1 MNQQTIE
8 LAEVDLDDKYTRE
21 RGRVFLTGIQA
32 LVRLV
37 LAQRRRDA
45 AAGHD
50 TAGYVSGYRGSPLG
64 GLDLQLERAKAHLE
78 AHHVVFQPG
87 VNEDVAA
94 TACWGTQQAGL
105 DGEGVYDG
113 VFCLWYGKGPGVDR
127 SGDALRHANLAG
139 TSRLGGVVALLGD
152 DHTCESSTTAH
163 HSEYAM
169 VDASIPVLN
178 PAGVQEIL
186 DFGLYAFAL
195 SRYSGCWAALKCI
208 HDTVE
213 AAASVEIDPER
224 VEIVIPD
231 DPAVPPEGLGIRWPD
246 TPQAQEA
253 RLYERKI
260 EAVKAFCRANRL
272 DRTVWDSDRAWLGVA
287 TTGKSYLDVRQAF
300 EDLGI
305 DAAAARRLG
314 VRLYKVAMPFPLEP
328 EGARRFAAGL
338 DTILVVEEK
347 RALVETQLKDVLY
360 GTPGAPRILGKR
372 DEADRTLFPAAGRL
386 DTNHIAVE
394 IGRRLLARAGDAAG
408 GRWAGTHEGASAGAP
423 EASPDGAHG
432 GASAGAPEASPAVS
446 HDAHFTGTHR
456 AGPAAVATRDSAE
469 AAMRGSA
476 VDEIT
481 GSAGAGAGSW
491 GSVRE
496 TAGETAGGQAGEAV
510 AGSTGGGH
518 EVASIVARVA
528 ARVPELEAIL
538 GRGGAGPAAMVRT
551 PYFCPGCPHN
561 TSTRV
566 PEGSRALAGI
576 GCHYL
581 AQFMDRSTARFTH
594 MGGEGASWIG
604 EARFS
609 KRKHVFQ
616 NIGDGTYFHSG
627 LLSIRAAVA
636 AEVNV
641 TFKILYNDAVAMTG
655 GQPMDGPLTVPIITR
670 QMRAEGARRVVVVT
684 DEPEKYGSRSGLAP
698 GTAVHHRRELDAVQR
713 TLREIAGVTV
723 LVYDQTCAAEKRR
736 RRKRGKY
743 PDPPR
748 RAFINPAVC
757 EGCGDCGVKSN
768 CVAVVPLETEFGRK
782 RAIDQSSCNKDF
794 SCVEGFC
801 PSFVT
806 VHGGR
811 LRKGAGAARDGGA
824 LPSPPAL
831 RALGA
836 SSGRPASPVLG
847 ASSAPSGSPVL
858 PAHRES
864 SGPSGGP
871 ASRALGASSAPS
883 GSPASPAHRASS
895 ESPGRPA
902 SPMFGASSASSGSPM
917 LRTSSGPLAS
927 SALPEPPLPGLD
939 RPYEII
945 VTGVG
950 GTGVITIGALLGMA
964 AHLESK
970 GCSVLDQTGLA
981 QKGGAVVSHV
991 RIAARPDDITTTRI
1005 ANGAA
1010 DLVLGCDVVV
1020 TAGADTRAT
1029 MRTGRTAVVVNTQET
1044 MTGDFTRD
1052 ADLVFPADALM
1063 RGIERAA
1070 GARQVDRVDA
1080 TRIATALTGDA
1091 IATNMFMLGYAWQK
1105 GRIPLSKA
1113 AIERAIE
1120 INAVAVAANLGAFD
1134 WGRRTAAD
1142 PDAVERRVA
1151 PALEVAPPCVGP
1163 DAGPGAGSRAGPDIG
1178 SDAGPGAGSRAGP
1191 ASGRMPDRARGHA
1204 PAPTSGRMPDRVRGH
1219 APAPPSG
1226 RTPTPTPARASKCRR
1241 PAGARP
1247 WNPSSSG
1254 ARRSSWTIRMKRTP
1268 AATAPSSSGCGQPSA
1283 RAPWGCA
1290 GSRRPW
1296 RKATSSCSRTRTSTR
1311 SRACTPRRSSGAG
1324 SRPCSKGTTPWRS
1337 TSPRRCSPGATRPP
1351 ASPAS
1356 HGTAPG

>member
-1 MNQQTIE
+1 MQQPVIE
-8 LAEVDLDDKYTRE
+8 LADVDLDDKYTRPN
-21 RGRVFLTGIQA
+21 GRVFLTGIQA

-37 LAQRRRDA
+37 LTQRRRDL

-64 GLDLQLERAKAHLE
+64 GLDQQLWRAKAHLDR
-78 AHHVVFQPG
+78 HHVVFQPG

-105 DGEGVYDG
+105 DGEGAYDG

-127 SGDALRHANLAG
+127 SGDVLRHANLAG
-139 TSRLGGVVALLGD
+139 TSTLGGAVALLGD
-152 DHTCESSTTAH
+152 DHACESSTTAH

-195 SRYSGCWAALKCI
+195 SRYSGCWTALKCV

-224 VEIVIPD
+224 IEIVLPD
-231 DPAVPPEGLGIRWPD
+231 DPAMPPEGLGIRWPD
-246 TPQAQEA
+246 TPQEQEK
-253 RLYERKI
+253 RLYEHKL
-260 EAVKAFCRANRL
+260 EAVKAFSRANRL

-305 DAAAARRLG
+305 DEAAARRLG

-328 EGARRFAAGL
+328 EGARRFAEGL
-338 DTILVVEEK
+338 DTIVVVEEK
-347 RALVETQLKDVLY
+347 RALIETQLKDVLY
-360 GTPGAPRILGKR
+360 AAPDAPRIVGKR
-372 DEADRTLFPAAGRL
+372 DEDGRPLFPSAGRL

-394 IGRRLLARAGDAAG
+394 IGRRLLARAGDSDGTGDSDAAG
-408 GRWAGTHEGASAGAP
+408 VSVGASALAWNKPVPRPPEVLDGTPAVLD
-423 EASPDGAHG
+423 EASTALDE
-432 GASAGAPEASPAVS
+432 APAALDEASTAL
-446 HDAHFTGTHR
+446 DET
-456 AGPAAVATRDSAE
+456 PAALDAAPAIPRSGIAE
-469 AAMRGSA
+469 RPHQRSPLA
-476 VDEIT
+476 
-481 GSAGAGAGSW
+481 
-491 GSVRE
+491 
-496 TAGETAGGQAGEAV
+496 
-510 AGSTGGGH
+510 
-518 EVASIVARVA
+518 ARVA
-528 ARVPELEAIL
+528 ALEAIL
-538 GRGGAGPAAMVRT
+538 EGGDPDPAPMERT

-581 AQFMDRSTARFTH
+581 AQFMDRSTARYTH

-604 EARFS
+604 ESRFS
-609 KRKHVFQ
+609 KRNHVFQ

-627 LLSIRAAVA
+627 LLSIRAAIA
-636 AEVNV
+636 ADVNV

-655 GQPMDGPLTVPIITR
+655 GQPMDGPLTVPAITR
-670 QMRAEGARRVVVVT
+670 QMEAEGARRIAVVT
-684 DEPEKYGSRSGLAP
+684 DEPEKYGARSSLAR
-698 GTAVHHRRELDAVQR
+698 GTTIYHRRELDAVQR
-713 TLREIAGVTV
+713 AFREIAGVTV
-723 LVYDQTCAAEKRR
+723 IVYDQTCAAEKRR

-768 CVAVVPLETEFGRK
+768 CVAVVPVETEFGRK

-811 LRKGAGAARDGGA
+811 LRKGAGVSREGA
-824 LPSPPAL
+824 PLP
-831 RALGA
+831 
-836 SSGRPASPVLG
+836 
-847 ASSAPSGSPVL
+847 
-858 PAHRES
+858 
-864 SGPSGGP
+864 
-871 ASRALGASSAPS
+871 
-883 GSPASPAHRASS
+883 
-895 ESPGRPA
+895 
-902 SPMFGASSASSGSPM
+902 
-917 LRTSSGPLAS
+917 
-927 SALPEPPLPGLD
+927 ALPEPSLPGLD
-939 RPYEII
+939 RLYEII

-991 RIAARPDDITTTRI
+991 RIAARPGDITTTRI

-1010 DLVLGCDVVV
+1010 DLVLGCDAVV

-1029 MRTGRTAVVVNTQET
+1029 MRAGKTAVVVNTQET
-1044 MTGDFTRD
+1044 MTGDFTRN
-1052 ADLVFPADALM
+1052 ADLIFPAEALM

-1070 GARQVDRVDA
+1070 GARCVERVDA

-1091 IATNMFMLGYAWQK
+1091 IATNLFMLGHAWQK
-1105 GRIPLSKA
+1105 GHIPLSRA

-1120 INAVAVAANLGAFD
+1120 INGVAVEMNLSAFD

-1142 PDAVERRVA
+1142 RGEVERRTAPGVA
-1151 PALEVAPPCVGP
+1151 SGIEVAPP
-1163 DAGPGAGSRAGPDIG
+1163 
-1178 SDAGPGAGSRAGP
+1178 
-1191 ASGRMPDRARGHA
+1191 
-1204 PAPTSGRMPDRVRGH
+1204 PAPESPEAVIDRRAAFLTDYQDAAYADRYRGFVERVR
-1219 APAPPSG
+1219 
-1226 RTPTPTPARASKCRR
+1226 
-1241 PAGARP
+1241 
-1247 WNPSSSG
+1247 
-1254 ARRSSWTIRMKRTP
+1254 
-1268 AATAPSSSGCGQPSA
+1268 TAE
-1283 RAPWGCA
+1283 
-1290 GSRRPW
+1290 
-1296 RKATSSCSRTRTSTR
+1296 R
-1311 SRACTPRRSSGAG
+1311 SRAKGMRGLAEAVARGYFKLLAYKDEYEVARLHCAPEFRRRIEATFEGDWSLEFHLAPPLFARRDPATGEPRKARYGPWMMRAFAVLA
-1324 SRPCSKGTTPWRS
+1324 RFKGLRGTMLDPFGYTRE
-1337 TSPRRCSPGATRPP
+1337 RRRERALIDRYEQAV
-1351 ASPAS
+1351 ASLLGELDHANHALAVEIAS
-1356 HGTAPG
+1356 LPERIRGFGHVKGKSIEEAQHREAELLERFRAAADPSAAA

>member
-1 MNQQTIE
+1 MSQPTTA
-8 LAEVDLDDKYTRE
+8 LATVDLDDKYTRA

-37 LAQRRRDA
+37 LAQRQRDA

-50 TAGYVSGYRGSPLG
+50 TAGYISGYRGSPLG
-64 GLDLQLERAKAHLE
+64 GLDLQLERAKPHLDR
-78 AHHVVFQPG
+78 HHVVFQPG

-94 TACWGTQQAGL
+94 TACWGTQQAEL
-105 DGEGVYDG
+105 DGEGTRDG

-127 SGDALRHANLAG
+127 SGDVLRHANLAG
-139 TSRLGGVVALLGD
+139 TSKLGGVVALLGD

-195 SRYSGCWAALKCI
+195 SRHSGCWVALKCI

-224 VEIVIPD
+224 IEVVIPD
-231 DPAVPPEGLGIRWPD
+231 DPVVPPQGLGIRWPD
-246 TPQAQEA
+246 TPRDQEA
-253 RLYERKI
+253 RLYERKL
-260 EAVKAFCRANRL
+260 EAVKAFGRANRL
-272 DRTVWDSDRAWLGVA
+272 DRMVWDSERAWLGVA

-305 DAAAARRLG
+305 DEGAARRLG
-314 VRLYKVAMPFPLEP
+314 IRLYKVAMPFPLEP
-328 EGARRFAAGL
+328 EGARRFAGGL
-338 DTILVVEEK
+338 ETILVVEEK
-347 RALVETQLKDVLY
+347 RALIETQLKDVLY
-360 GTPGAPRILGKR
+360 ATPDAARILGKR
-372 DEADRTLFPAAGRL
+372 DEADRLLFPAAGRL

-394 IGRRLLARAGDAAG
+394 IGRRLLAREGDSALTDHLATRVAELETILDGGDAG
-408 GRWAGTHEGASAGAP
+408 L
-423 EASPDGAHG
+423 
-432 GASAGAPEASPAVS
+432 
-446 HDAHFTGTHR
+446 
-456 AGPAAVATRDSAE
+456 
-469 AAMRGSA
+469 AAM
-476 VDEIT
+476 I
-481 GSAGAGAGSW
+481 
-491 GSVRE
+491 
-496 TAGETAGGQAGEAV
+496 
-510 AGSTGGGH
+510 
-518 EVASIVARVA
+518 
-528 ARVPELEAIL
+528 
-538 GRGGAGPAAMVRT
+538 RT

-561 TSTRV
+561 SSTRV

-581 AQFMDRSTARFTH
+581 AQFMERSTARFTH

-604 EARFS
+604 EAKFS
-609 KRKHVFQ
+609 KRRHVFQ

-627 LLSIRAAVA
+627 LLSIRAAIA
-636 AEVNV
+636 ADVNI

-655 GQPMDGPLTVPIITR
+655 GQQVDGSLTVPAITR
-670 QMRAEGARRVVVVT
+670 QVQAEGARRIVVVT

-698 GTAVHHRRELDAVQR
+698 GTTVHHRSELDAAQR
-713 TLREIAGVTV
+713 MLRDIAGVTV

-736 RRKRGKY
+736 RRKRGRY

-768 CVAVVPLETEFGRK
+768 CVAVVPFETEFGRK
-782 RAIDQSSCNKDF
+782 RAIDQSACNKDF

-806 VHGGR
+806 VHGGS
-811 LRKGAGAARDGGA
+811 LRRGTGGSRDG
-824 LPSPPAL
+824 
-831 RALGA
+831 
-836 SSGRPASPVLG
+836 
-847 ASSAPSGSPVL
+847 AP
-858 PAHRES
+858 
-864 SGPSGGP
+864 
-871 ASRALGASSAPS
+871 
-883 GSPASPAHRASS
+883 
-895 ESPGRPA
+895 
-902 SPMFGASSASSGSPM
+902 M
-917 LRTSSGPLAS
+917 
-927 SALPEPPLPGLD
+927 PEPPEPALPRLD

-991 RIAARPDDITTTRI
+991 RIAARPDGITTTRI

-1010 DLVLGCDVVV
+1010 HLVLGYDVVV
-1020 TAGADTRAT
+1020 TAGADTRAA

-1080 TRIATALTGDA
+1080 TRIATALVGDA

-1105 GRIPLSKA
+1105 GRIPLSRE
-1113 AIERAIE
+1113 AIRRAIE
-1120 INAVAVAANLGAFD
+1120 INAVAVESNLSAFD

-1142 PDAVERRVA
+1142 RDAVERRAGPGV
-1151 PALEVAPPCVGP
+1151 EVAPPRKRESLESVVERRTAFLVEYQ
-1163 DAGPGAGSRAGPDIG
+1163 DAAY
-1178 SDAGPGAGSRAGP
+1178 
-1191 ASGRMPDRARGHA
+1191 
-1204 PAPTSGRMPDRVRGH
+1204 
-1219 APAPPSG
+1219 
-1226 RTPTPTPARASKCRR
+1226 
-1241 PAGARP
+1241 
-1247 WNPSSSG
+1247 
-1254 ARRSSWTIRMKRTP
+1254 ARRYRDLVERVQ
-1268 AATAPSSSGCGQPSA
+1268 AAE
-1283 RAPWGCA
+1283 
-1290 GSRRPW
+1290 
-1296 RKATSSCSRTRTSTR
+1296 R
-1311 SRACTPRRSSGAG
+1311 SRA
-1324 SRPCSKGTTPWRS
+1324 KGMRGFAEAVA
-1337 TSPRRCSPGATRPP
+1337 RGYFKLLACKDEYEVARLH
-1351 ASPAS
+1351 ASPEFRRRLEATFEGDFRLEFHLAPPLLARRDPNTGEPRKRRYGAWMMRVFGVLAKLRGLRGTMLDPFGYTEERRRERRLIERYEQVVSSCIDGLDHTNHAIAVEIAS
-1356 HGTAPG
+1356 LPDRIRGFGHVKARSIEEAERREAELLARFGAAVDSPDAA

>member
-1 MNQQTIE
+1 MDQPAIE
-8 LAEVDLDDKYTRE
+8 LADVDLDDKYTRE

-37 LAQRRRDA
+37 LTQRRRDL

-64 GLDLQLERAKAHLE
+64 GLDLQLDRAKPHL
-78 AHHVVFQPG
+78 AQHHVVFQPG
-87 VNEDVAA
+87 VNEDIAA
-94 TACWGTQQAGL
+94 AACWGTQQAEL
-105 DGEGVYDG
+105 DGEGAYDG
-113 VFCLWYGKGPGVDR
+113 VFSLWYGKGPGVDR

-139 TSRLGGVVALLGD
+139 TSPLGGVVALLGD

-195 SRYSGCWAALKCI
+195 SRYSGCWTALKCI

-213 AAASVEIDPER
+213 AAASVEIGPER
-224 VEIVIPD
+224 VRIVLPD
-231 DPAVPPEGLGIRWPD
+231 DPAIPPEGLGIRWPD
-246 TPQAQEA
+246 TPQEQEV
-253 RLYERKI
+253 RLYERKL

-272 DRTVWDSDRAWLGVA
+272 DRTVWDSELAWFGVA

-305 DAAAARRLG
+305 DEEAARRLG
-314 VRLYKVAMPFPLEP
+314 IRLYKVAMPFPLEP
-328 EGARRFAAGL
+328 EGARRFAEGL
-338 DTILVVEEK
+338 ETVLAVEEK
-347 RALVETQLKDVLY
+347 RALIETQLKDVLY
-360 GTPGAPRILGKR
+360 AMPGAPRILGKR
-372 DEADRTLFPAAGRL
+372 DEADRALFPAAGRL

-394 IGRRLLARAGDAAG
+394 LGRRLLARG
-408 GRWAGTHEGASAGAP
+408 G
-423 EASPDGAHG
+423 
-432 GASAGAPEASPAVS
+432 
-446 HDAHFTGTHR
+446 
-456 AGPAAVATRDSAE
+456 DSAL
-469 AAMRGSA
+469 AAP
-476 VDEIT
+476 
-481 GSAGAGAGSW
+481 
-491 GSVRE
+491 
-496 TAGETAGGQAGEAV
+496 
-510 AGSTGGGH
+510 
-518 EVASIVARVA
+518 VA
-528 ARVPELEAIL
+528 ARVAELEAIL
-538 GRGGAGPAAMVRT
+538 SGGDPDPAALVRT

-566 PEGSRALAGI
+566 PQGSRALAGI

-581 AQFMDRSTARFTH
+581 AQFMDRSTARYTH

-609 KRKHVFQ
+609 KRGHVFQ

-627 LLSIRAAVA
+627 LLSIRAAIA
-636 AEVNV
+636 AGVNV

-655 GQPMDGPLTVPIITR
+655 GQPMDGPLTVPVVTR
-670 QMRAEGARRVVVVT
+670 QMQAEGARRIVVVT
-684 DEPEKYGSRSGLAP
+684 DEPEKYGARSGLAP

-713 TLREIAGVTV
+713 SLRDIAGVTV

-768 CVAVVPLETEFGRK
+768 CVAVVPLETGFGRK

-806 VHGGR
+806 VHGGT
-811 LRKGAGAARDGGA
+811 LRKGAGVSRDGAA
-824 LPSPPAL
+824 LP
-831 RALGA
+831 
-836 SSGRPASPVLG
+836 
-847 ASSAPSGSPVL
+847 
-858 PAHRES
+858 
-864 SGPSGGP
+864 
-871 ASRALGASSAPS
+871 
-883 GSPASPAHRASS
+883 
-895 ESPGRPA
+895 
-902 SPMFGASSASSGSPM
+902 
-917 LRTSSGPLAS
+917 
-927 SALPEPPLPGLD
+927 ALPEPALPGLD

-991 RIAARPDDITTTRI
+991 RIAARPGDIATTRI
-1005 ANGAA
+1005 AAGAA

-1029 MRTGRTAVVVNTQET
+1029 MRAGKTAVVVNTQET

-1070 GARQVDRVDA
+1070 GPRRVDRVDA

-1091 IATNMFMLGYAWQK
+1091 IATNLFMLGFAWQK
-1105 GRIPLSKA
+1105 GRIPVSRA

-1120 INAVAVAANLGAFD
+1120 INGVAVEMNLSAFD

-1142 PDAVERRVA
+1142 RDAVQRQASPGV
-1151 PALEVAPPCVGP
+1151 EVAPPRERETLESVMERREAFLAHYQ
-1163 DAGPGAGSRAGPDIG
+1163 DAAYAGRYRAFVE
-1178 SDAGPGAGSRAGP
+1178 
-1191 ASGRMPDRARGHA
+1191 
-1204 PAPTSGRMPDRVRGH
+1204 RVQ
-1219 APAPPSG
+1219 
-1226 RTPTPTPARASKCRR
+1226 
-1241 PAGARP
+1241 
-1247 WNPSSSG
+1247 
-1254 ARRSSWTIRMKRTP
+1254 
-1268 AATAPSSSGCGQPSA
+1268 AAE
-1283 RAPWGCA
+1283 
-1290 GSRRPW
+1290 
-1296 RKATSSCSRTRTSTR
+1296 R
-1311 SRACTPRRSSGAG
+1311 SRAKGMRGLAQAVARGYFKLLAYKDEYEVARLHAAPEFRRRLEAVFEGDYTLEFHLAPPLFARRDPATGEPRKARYGSWMMRVFGVLARFKGLRGTVLDPFGYTRERRRERGLIERYERVVSSLIDDLDHANHAIAIEIASLPDRIRGFGHVKARSIEEAE
-1324 SRPCSKGTTPWRS
+1324 RREVELLQRFRAAEE
-1337 TSPRRCSPGATRPP
+1337 SPDA
-1351 ASPAS
+1351 A
-1356 HGTAPG
+1356 

>member
-1 MNQQTIE
+1 MNQPTVP
-8 LAEVDLDDKYTRE
+8 LAAVDLDDKYTRE

-37 LAQRRRDA
+37 LTQRRRDV

-50 TAGYVSGYRGSPLG
+50 TAGYISGYRGSPLG
-64 GLDLQLERAKAHLE
+64 GLDLQLERAKSHLDQ
-78 AHHVVFQPG
+78 HHVVFQPG
-87 VNEDVAA
+87 VNEDIAA
-94 TACWGTQQAGL
+94 AACWGTQQAEL
-105 DGEGVYDG
+105 DGEGAYDG

-186 DFGLYAFAL
+186 DYGLHAFAL

-224 VEIVIPD
+224 VGIVIPD
-231 DPAVPPEGLGIRWPD
+231 GPAVPSEGLGIRWPD
-246 TPQAQEA
+246 TPQEQEK
-253 RLYERKI
+253 RLYERKL
-260 EAVKAFCRANRL
+260 EAVKAYCRANRL
-272 DRTVWDSDRAWLGVA
+272 DRTVWDSDRAWFGVA

-305 DAAAARRLG
+305 DESAARRLG
-314 VRLYKVAMPFPLEP
+314 IRLYKVAMPFPLEP
-328 EGARRFAAGL
+328 DGARRFADGL
-338 DTILVVEEK
+338 DTVLVVEEK
-347 RALVETQLKDVLY
+347 RALIETQLKDVLY
-360 GTPGAPRILGKR
+360 AAPGAPRVLGKR
-372 DEADRTLFPAAGRL
+372 DEADRPLFPAAGRL

-394 IGRRLLARAGDAAG
+394 IGRRLLAREGD
-408 GRWAGTHEGASAGAP
+408 S
-423 EASPDGAHG
+423 D
-432 GASAGAPEASPAVS
+432 
-446 HDAHFTGTHR
+446 
-456 AGPAAVATRDSAE
+456 VADLT
-469 AAMRGSA
+469 
-476 VDEIT
+476 
-481 GSAGAGAGSW
+481 
-491 GSVRE
+491 
-496 TAGETAGGQAGEAV
+496 
-510 AGSTGGGH
+510 
-518 EVASIVARVA
+518 ARVA
-528 ARVPELEAIL
+528 ARVAELEAIL
-538 GRGGAGPAAMVRT
+538 DGGDTDPAALVRT

-581 AQFMDRSTARFTH
+581 AQFMDRSTARYTH

-609 KRKHVFQ
+609 RRGHVFQ

-627 LLSIRAAVA
+627 LLSIRAAIA
-636 AEVNV
+636 AGVNV

-670 QMRAEGARRVVVVT
+670 QMQAEGARRIVVVT

-713 TLREIAGVTV
+713 TLRDVAGVTV

-736 RRKRGKY
+736 RRKRGKF

-811 LRKGAGAARDGGA
+811 LRKGAGVERDGAELPA
-824 LPSPPAL
+824 LPD
-831 RALGA
+831 
-836 SSGRPASPVLG
+836 
-847 ASSAPSGSPVL
+847 PSL
-858 PAHRES
+858 PA
-864 SGPSGGP
+864 
-871 ASRALGASSAPS
+871 
-883 GSPASPAHRASS
+883 
-895 ESPGRPA
+895 
-902 SPMFGASSASSGSPM
+902 
-917 LRTSSGPLAS
+917 
-927 SALPEPPLPGLD
+927 LD

-964 AHLESK
+964 AHLEAK

-1029 MRTGRTAVVVNTQET
+1029 MRPGRTAVVVNTQET
-1044 MTGDFTRD
+1044 MTGDFTRN

-1063 RGIERAA
+1063 HGIERAA
-1070 GARQVDRVDA
+1070 GARRVDRVDA

-1105 GRIPLSKA
+1105 GRIPLSA
-1113 AIERAIE
+1113 PAIERAIE
-1120 INAVAVAANLGAFD
+1120 LNGVAVASNLSAFD

-1142 PDAVERRVA
+1142 RDAVARRAGPGV
-1151 PALEVAPPCVGP
+1151 EVAPPRPPEDLEAIVERRAAFLVDYQDEAFAARYRTLVERVREAERTRAKGMRGLAEAVARGYSRLLAYKDEYEVARLHAAPEFRRRLEATFEGDWTLEFHLAPPLFARRDPATGEPRKSRYGAWMMRVFAVLARLKGLRGTAFDPFGYTRERRAERRLIERYERVVSSLLGGLDHTNHAVAVEIASLPERIRGFGHVKARSIEEVECREAELLERFGAAVEPP
-1163 DAGPGAGSRAGPDIG
+1163 DAA
-1178 SDAGPGAGSRAGP
+1178 
-1191 ASGRMPDRARGHA
+1191 
-1204 PAPTSGRMPDRVRGH
+1204 
-1219 APAPPSG
+1219 
-1226 RTPTPTPARASKCRR
+1226 
-1241 PAGARP
+1241 
-1247 WNPSSSG
+1247 
-1254 ARRSSWTIRMKRTP
+1254 
-1268 AATAPSSSGCGQPSA
+1268 
-1283 RAPWGCA
+1283 
-1290 GSRRPW
+1290 
-1296 RKATSSCSRTRTSTR
+1296 
-1311 SRACTPRRSSGAG
+1311 
-1324 SRPCSKGTTPWRS
+1324 
-1337 TSPRRCSPGATRPP
+1337 
-1351 ASPAS
+1351 
-1356 HGTAPG
+1356 

>member
-1 MNQQTIE
+1 MNQPTVP
-8 LAEVDLDDKYTRE
+8 LAAVDLDDKYTRE

-37 LAQRRRDA
+37 LTQRQRDV

-50 TAGYVSGYRGSPLG
+50 TAGYISGYRGSPLG
-64 GLDLQLERAKAHLE
+64 GLDLQLDRAKAHLE
-78 AHHVVFQPG
+78 QHHVVFQPG
-87 VNEDVAA
+87 VNEDIAA
-94 TACWGTQQAGL
+94 AACWGTQQAEL
-105 DGEGVYDG
+105 DGEGAYDG

-186 DFGLYAFAL
+186 DFGLHAFAL
-195 SRYSGCWAALKCI
+195 SRYSGCWAALKCV

-231 DPAVPPEGLGIRWPD
+231 DPVVPPEGLGIRWPD
-246 TPQAQEA
+246 TPQEQEK
-253 RLYERKI
+253 RLYERKL
-260 EAVKAFCRANRL
+260 EAVRAFCRANRL
-272 DRTVWDSDRAWLGVA
+272 DRTVWHPDRAWFGVA

-305 DAAAARRLG
+305 DEAAARRLG
-314 VRLYKVAMPFPLEP
+314 IRLYKVAMPFPLEP
-328 EGARRFAAGL
+328 EGARRFAEGL
-338 DTILVVEEK
+338 DTVLVVEEK
-347 RALVETQLKDVLY
+347 RALIETQLKDVLY
-360 GTPGAPRILGKR
+360 AAPGAPRILGKR
-372 DEADRTLFPAAGRL
+372 DEADRPLFPAAGRL

-394 IGRRLLARAGDAAG
+394 IGRRLLARRGDPASGDRAGAGDVDSIGAVLGHHADHASAGTSGAGDAGSIGAALG
-408 GRWAGTHEGASAGAP
+408 GSARK
-423 EASPDGAHG
+423 EA
-432 GASAGAPEASPAVS
+432 
-446 HDAHFTGTHR
+446 R
-456 AGPAAVATRDSAE
+456 GPAGEEVA
-469 AAMRGSA
+469 
-476 VDEIT
+476 
-481 GSAGAGAGSW
+481 GSAGEHDA
-491 GSVRE
+491 
-496 TAGETAGGQAGEAV
+496 
-510 AGSTGGGH
+510 
-518 EVASIVARVA
+518 ASDIALVA
-528 ARVPELEAIL
+528 ARVAELQAIL
-538 GRGGAGPAAMVRT
+538 DGGDADPAALVRT

-581 AQFMDRSTARFTH
+581 AQFMDRSTARYTH

-609 KRKHVFQ
+609 RRGHVFQ

-627 LLSIRAAVA
+627 LLSIRAAIA
-636 AEVNV
+636 ADVNV

-670 QMRAEGARRVVVVT
+670 QMQAEGARRIVVVT
-684 DEPEKYGSRSGLAP
+684 DEPGKYGARSGLAP
-698 GTAVHHRRELDAVQR
+698 GTAVHHRRELESVQR
-713 TLREIAGVTV
+713 MLRDVAGVTV

-736 RRKRGKY
+736 RRKRGRF

-811 LRKGAGAARDGGA
+811 LRKGAGVTRDGVE
-824 LPSPPAL
+824 L
-831 RALGA
+831 
-836 SSGRPASPVLG
+836 
-847 ASSAPSGSPVL
+847 
-858 PAHRES
+858 
-864 SGPSGGP
+864 
-871 ASRALGASSAPS
+871 
-883 GSPASPAHRASS
+883 
-895 ESPGRPA
+895 
-902 SPMFGASSASSGSPM
+902 
-917 LRTSSGPLAS
+917 
-927 SALPEPPLPGLD
+927 SALPDPSLPALD

-1010 DLVLGCDVVV
+1010 NLVLGCDVVV

-1029 MRTGRTAVVVNTQET
+1029 MRAGRTSVVVNTQET

-1070 GARQVDRVDA
+1070 GPRQVDRVDA

-1105 GRIPLSKA
+1105 GRIPLSAA
-1113 AIERAIE
+1113 AIRRAIE
-1120 INAVAVAANLGAFD
+1120 LNGVAVELNLGAFD

-1142 PDAVERRVA
+1142 RDAVVRRAGPGVDVAPPRRSEDLEAIVERRAAFLVEYQDTAYASRYRTLVERVREAERTRAKGMRGLAEAVA
-1151 PALEVAPPCVGP
+1151 LGYFKLLAYKDEYEVARLHAAPQFRRRLEAAFEGDWTLEFHLAPPLFARSDPATGEPRKSRYGAWMMRVFEVLPRLKGLRGTAFDPFGYTRERRAERGLIERYEQVVPSLLGGLDHANHAVAVEIASLPERIRGFGHVKARSIEEAERCEAELLERFRAAVESP
-1163 DAGPGAGSRAGPDIG
+1163 DAA
-1178 SDAGPGAGSRAGP
+1178 
-1191 ASGRMPDRARGHA
+1191 
-1204 PAPTSGRMPDRVRGH
+1204 
-1219 APAPPSG
+1219 
-1226 RTPTPTPARASKCRR
+1226 
-1241 PAGARP
+1241 
-1247 WNPSSSG
+1247 
-1254 ARRSSWTIRMKRTP
+1254 
-1268 AATAPSSSGCGQPSA
+1268 
-1283 RAPWGCA
+1283 
-1290 GSRRPW
+1290 
-1296 RKATSSCSRTRTSTR
+1296 
-1311 SRACTPRRSSGAG
+1311 
-1324 SRPCSKGTTPWRS
+1324 
-1337 TSPRRCSPGATRPP
+1337 
-1351 ASPAS
+1351 
-1356 HGTAPG
+1356 

>member
-1 MNQQTIE
+1 MNQPSIP
-8 LAEVDLDDKYTRE
+8 LADVDLDDKYTRE

-37 LAQRRRDA
+37 LTQRRRDL
-45 AAGHD
+45 AAGYD

-64 GLDLQLERAKAHLE
+64 GLDLQLERAKAHL
-78 AHHVVFQPG
+78 AQHHVVFQPG
-87 VNEDVAA
+87 VNEDIAA
-94 TACWGTQQAGL
+94 AACWGTQQAEL
-105 DGEGVYDG
+105 DGEGAYDG

-186 DFGLYAFAL
+186 DFGLHAFAL
-195 SRYSGCWAALKCI
+195 SRYSGCWTALKCV

-224 VEIVIPD
+224 IEIVMPNDSPGDSI
-231 DPAVPPEGLGIRWPD
+231 VPPEGLGIRWPD
-246 TPQAQEA
+246 APQEQEK
-253 RLYERKI
+253 RLYERKLD
-260 EAVKAFCRANRL
+260 AVRAFCRANRL
-272 DRTVWDSDRAWLGVA
+272 DRTVWDSDQAWLGVA

-305 DAAAARRLG
+305 DETAARRLG
-314 VRLYKVAMPFPLEP
+314 IRLYKVAMPFPLEP
-328 EGARRFAAGL
+328 EGARRFAEGL
-338 DTILVVEEK
+338 ESILVVEEK
-347 RALVETQLKDVLY
+347 RALIETQLKDVLY
-360 GTPGAPRILGKR
+360 AAPGAPRILGKR
-372 DEADRTLFPAAGRL
+372 DEDDRLLFPAAGRL

-394 IGRRLLARAGDAAG
+394 IGRRLLARRGESASVDRAGAGDAGSIGAVLG
-408 GRWAGTHEGASAGAP
+408 GSARQ
-423 EASPDGAHG
+423 EI
-432 GASAGAPEASPAVS
+432 
-446 HDAHFTGTHR
+446 R
-456 AGPAAVATRDSAE
+456 GPA
-469 AAMRGSA
+469 
-476 VDEIT
+476 
-481 GSAGAGAGSW
+481 
-491 GSVRE
+491 
-496 TAGETAGGQAGEAV
+496 GEEV
-510 AGSTGGGH
+510 AGSTGSH
-518 EVASIVARVA
+518 DAVSDAALVA
-528 ARVPELEAIL
+528 ARVAELEAIL
-538 GRGGAGPAAMVRT
+538 DGGNTGPAAMVRT

-581 AQFMDRSTARFTH
+581 AQFMDRSTARYTH

-609 KRKHVFQ
+609 RRGHVFQ

-627 LLSIRAAVA
+627 LLSIRAAIA
-636 AEVNV
+636 ADVNV

-670 QMRAEGARRVVVVT
+670 QMQAEGARRIVVVT

-713 TLREIAGVTV
+713 TLRDVAGVTV

-736 RRKRGKY
+736 RRKRGQF

-811 LRKGAGAARDGGA
+811 VRKGAGVSRDGAG
-824 LPSPPAL
+824 
-831 RALGA
+831 
-836 SSGRPASPVLG
+836 
-847 ASSAPSGSPVL
+847 
-858 PAHRES
+858 
-864 SGPSGGP
+864 
-871 ASRALGASSAPS
+871 
-883 GSPASPAHRASS
+883 
-895 ESPGRPA
+895 
-902 SPMFGASSASSGSPM
+902 
-917 LRTSSGPLAS
+917 S
-927 SALPEPPLPGLD
+927 SALPEPSLPALD

-991 RIAARPDDITTTRI
+991 RIAARPGDITTTRI

-1010 DLVLGCDVVV
+1010 NLVLGCDVVV

-1029 MRTGRTAVVVNTQET
+1029 MRAGETAVVVNTQEI

-1063 RGIERAA
+1063 HGIERAA

-1091 IATNMFMLGYAWQK
+1091 IATNLFMLGYAWQK
-1105 GRIPLSKA
+1105 GRIPLSVA
-1113 AIERAIE
+1113 AIRRAIE
-1120 INAVAVAANLGAFD
+1120 MNGVAVAMNLSAFD

-1142 PDAVERRVA
+1142 RDAVVRRVA
-1151 PALEVAPPCVGP
+1151 SGVEVAPPRERESLESMIERRAAFLVDYQ
-1163 DAGPGAGSRAGPDIG
+1163 DAAYA
-1178 SDAGPGAGSRAGP
+1178 
-1191 ASGRMPDRARGHA
+1191 DRYR
-1204 PAPTSGRMPDRVRGH
+1204 TLVERVR
-1219 APAPPSG
+1219 
-1226 RTPTPTPARASKCRR
+1226 
-1241 PAGARP
+1241 
-1247 WNPSSSG
+1247 
-1254 ARRSSWTIRMKRTP
+1254 
-1268 AATAPSSSGCGQPSA
+1268 SA
-1283 RAPWGCA
+1283 E
-1290 GSRRPW
+1290 
-1296 RKATSSCSRTRTSTR
+1296 R
-1311 SRACTPRRSSGAG
+1311 SRAKGMRGLAEAVARGYFKLLAYKDEYEVARLHAAPEFRRRLEAAFEGDWTLEFHLAPPLFARRDPATGEPRKSRYGAWMMRVFG
-1324 SRPCSKGTTPWRS
+1324 LLARLKGLRGTALDPFGYTRE
-1337 TSPRRCSPGATRPP
+1337 RRAERRLIERYEQVVASLVGGLDHTNHAVAVEFASLPERIRGFGHVKAHSIEEAERRE
-1351 ASPAS
+1351 AELLERFRAAVESPA
-1356 HGTAPG
+1356 AA

>member
-1 MNQQTIE
+1 MDQPAIE
-8 LAEVDLDDKYTRE
+8 LADVDLDDKYTRE

-37 LAQRRRDA
+37 LTQRRRDL

-64 GLDLQLERAKAHLE
+64 GLDLQLDRAKPHL
-78 AHHVVFQPG
+78 AQHHVVFQPG
-87 VNEDVAA
+87 VNEDIAA
-94 TACWGTQQAGL
+94 AACWGTQQAEL
-105 DGEGVYDG
+105 DGEGAYDG
-113 VFCLWYGKGPGVDR
+113 VFSLWYGKGPGVDR

-139 TSRLGGVVALLGD
+139 TSPLGGVVALLGD

-213 AAASVEIDPER
+213 AAASVEVDPER
-224 VEIVIPD
+224 IEIVLPD
-231 DPAVPPEGLGIRWPD
+231 DPVVPPEGLGIRWPD
-246 TPQAQEA
+246 TPQEQEV
-253 RLYERKI
+253 RLYERKL

-272 DRTVWDSDRAWLGVA
+272 DRTVWDSQRAWFGVA

-305 DAAAARRLG
+305 DEAAARRLG
-314 VRLYKVAMPFPLEP
+314 IRLYKVAMPFPLEP
-328 EGARRFAAGL
+328 EGARRFAEGL
-338 DTILVVEEK
+338 DAVIVVEEK
-347 RALVETQLKDVLY
+347 RALIETQLKDVLY
-360 GTPGAPRILGKR
+360 AMPGAPRILGKR
-372 DEADRTLFPAAGRL
+372 DEADRALFPAAGRL

-394 IGRRLLARAGDAAG
+394 LGRRLLARG
-408 GRWAGTHEGASAGAP
+408 G
-423 EASPDGAHG
+423 
-432 GASAGAPEASPAVS
+432 
-446 HDAHFTGTHR
+446 
-456 AGPAAVATRDSAE
+456 DSAL
-469 AAMRGSA
+469 AAP
-476 VDEIT
+476 
-481 GSAGAGAGSW
+481 
-491 GSVRE
+491 
-496 TAGETAGGQAGEAV
+496 
-510 AGSTGGGH
+510 
-518 EVASIVARVA
+518 VA
-528 ARVPELEAIL
+528 ARVAELEAIL
-538 GRGGAGPAAMVRT
+538 SGGDPDPAALVRT

-581 AQFMDRSTARFTH
+581 AQFMDRSTARYTH

-609 KRKHVFQ
+609 KRGHVFQ

-627 LLSIRAAVA
+627 LLSIRAAIA
-636 AEVNV
+636 AGVNV

-655 GQPMDGPLTVPIITR
+655 GQPMDGPLTVPVVTR
-670 QMRAEGARRVVVVT
+670 QMQAEGARRIVVVT
-684 DEPEKYGSRSGLAP
+684 DEPEKYGARSGLAP

-713 TLREIAGVTV
+713 SLRDIAGVTV

-768 CVAVVPLETEFGRK
+768 CVAVVPLETGFGRK

-806 VHGGR
+806 VHGGT
-811 LRKGAGAARDGGA
+811 LRKGAGVSRDGAA
-824 LPSPPAL
+824 LP
-831 RALGA
+831 
-836 SSGRPASPVLG
+836 
-847 ASSAPSGSPVL
+847 
-858 PAHRES
+858 
-864 SGPSGGP
+864 
-871 ASRALGASSAPS
+871 
-883 GSPASPAHRASS
+883 
-895 ESPGRPA
+895 
-902 SPMFGASSASSGSPM
+902 
-917 LRTSSGPLAS
+917 
-927 SALPEPPLPGLD
+927 ALPEPALPGLD

-991 RIAARPDDITTTRI
+991 RIAARPGDITTTRI
-1005 ANGAA
+1005 AAGAA

-1029 MRTGRTAVVVNTQET
+1029 MRAGKTAVVVNTQQT

-1070 GARQVDRVDA
+1070 GPRRVDRVDA

-1091 IATNMFMLGYAWQK
+1091 IATNLFMLGFAWQK
-1105 GRIPLSKA
+1105 GRIPVSRA

-1120 INAVAVAANLGAFD
+1120 INGVAVTANLSAFD

-1142 PDAVERRVA
+1142 RDAVERQASFGV
-1151 PALEVAPPCVGP
+1151 EVAPPRERETLESVMERREAFLAEYQ
-1163 DAGPGAGSRAGPDIG
+1163 DAAYAGRYRAFVE
-1178 SDAGPGAGSRAGP
+1178 
-1191 ASGRMPDRARGHA
+1191 
-1204 PAPTSGRMPDRVRGH
+1204 RVQ
-1219 APAPPSG
+1219 
-1226 RTPTPTPARASKCRR
+1226 
-1241 PAGARP
+1241 
-1247 WNPSSSG
+1247 
-1254 ARRSSWTIRMKRTP
+1254 
-1268 AATAPSSSGCGQPSA
+1268 AAE
-1283 RAPWGCA
+1283 
-1290 GSRRPW
+1290 
-1296 RKATSSCSRTRTSTR
+1296 R
-1311 SRACTPRRSSGAG
+1311 SRAKGMRGLAQAVARGYFKLLAYKDEYEVARLHAAPEFRRRLEATFEGDYALEFHLAPPLLARRDPTTGEPRKARYGSWMMRVFGVLARLKGLRGTVLDPFGYTRERRRERGLIERYERVVSSLVDDLDHANHAMAIEIASLPDRIRGFGHVKGRSIKEAERREAELLARFRAG
-1324 SRPCSKGTTPWRS
+1324 VE
-1337 TSPRRCSPGATRPP
+1337 SPDA
-1351 ASPAS
+1351 A
-1356 HGTAPG
+1356 

>member
-1 MNQQTIE
+1 MDRPAVE
-8 LAEVDLDDKYTRE
+8 LADIDLDDKYTRT

-37 LAQRRRDA
+37 LTQRQRDL

-64 GLDLQLERAKAHLE
+64 GLDLQIERAKSHLDR
-78 AHHVVFQPG
+78 HHVVFQPG
-87 VNEDVAA
+87 VNEDIAA

-105 DGEGVYDG
+105 DGEGACDG

-127 SGDALRHANLAG
+127 SGDVLRHANLAG

-152 DHTCESSTTAH
+152 DHACESSTTAH

-195 SRYSGCWAALKCI
+195 SRYSGCWTALKCV

-224 VEIVIPD
+224 IGIVVPD

-246 TPQAQEA
+246 TPREQEV
-253 RLYERKI
+253 RLYERKL

-305 DAAAARRLG
+305 DEAAARRLG
-314 VRLYKVAMPFPLEP
+314 IRLYKVAMPFPLEP

-338 DTILVVEEK
+338 ETIVVVEEK

-360 GTPGAPRILGKR
+360 AAPGAPRILGKR
-372 DEADRTLFPAAGRL
+372 DEADRPLFPAAGRL

-394 IGRRLLARAGDAAG
+394 IGRRLLARADDPASGGRAGAHEAGSVAVAPGGPAGAEAG
-408 GRWAGTHEGASAGAP
+408 GPDREGVAGSAGVDDVASAVAAP
-423 EASPDGAHG
+423 GD
-432 GASAGAPEASPAVS
+432 PAV
-446 HDAHFTGTHR
+446 
-456 AGPAAVATRDSAE
+456 AE
-469 AAMRGSA
+469 AGGPDREEVTGSA
-476 VDEIT
+476 VADD
-481 GSAGAGAGSW
+481 
-491 GSVRE
+491 
-496 TAGETAGGQAGEAV
+496 
-510 AGSTGGGH
+510 
-518 EVASIVARVA
+518 VASDMASDVARVS
-528 ARVPELEAIL
+528 ARVAELEAIP
-538 GRGGAGPAAMVRT
+538 GGGDSEPAPMERT

-566 PEGSRALAGI
+566 PDGSRALAGI

-581 AQFMDRSTARFTH
+581 AQFMDRSTSRFTQ

-604 EARFS
+604 ESRFS
-609 KRKHVFQ
+609 KRTHVFQ

-627 LLSIRAAVA
+627 LLSIRAAIA
-636 AEVNV
+636 AGVNV

-655 GQPMDGPLTVPIITR
+655 GQPVDGPLTVPVITR
-670 QMRAEGARRVVVVT
+670 QMQAEGARRIVVVT
-684 DEPEKYGSRSGLAP
+684 DEPEKYGSRSDLAP
-698 GTAVHHRRELDAVQR
+698 GVTVHHRRELDAVQR
-713 TLREIAGVTV
+713 TLREIAGVTI

-748 RAFINPAVC
+748 RVFINPAVC

-768 CVAVVPLETEFGRK
+768 CVAVVPVETEFGRK

-811 LRKGAGAARDGGA
+811 LRKGAGVSRDGAA
-824 LPSPPAL
+824 LPAL
-831 RALGA
+831 PDL
-836 SSGRPASPVLG
+836 
-847 ASSAPSGSPVL
+847 PVL
-858 PAHRES
+858 PE
-864 SGPSGGP
+864 PS
-871 ASRALGASSAPS
+871 
-883 GSPASPAHRASS
+883 
-895 ESPGRPA
+895 
-902 SPMFGASSASSGSPM
+902 
-917 LRTSSGPLAS
+917 
-927 SALPEPPLPGLD
+927 LPDLE

-991 RIAARPDDITTTRI
+991 RIAARPGDITTTRI
-1005 ANGAA
+1005 AGGAA
-1010 DLVLGCDVVV
+1010 DLVLGCDAVV

-1029 MRTGRTAVVVNTQET
+1029 MRVGKTAVVVNTHQT

-1052 ADLVFPADALM
+1052 ADLVFPAEALM

-1091 IATNMFMLGYAWQK
+1091 IATNLFMLGFAWQK
-1105 GRIPLSKA
+1105 GRIPLSRA

-1120 INAVAVAANLGAFD
+1120 INGVAVEMNLSAFD
-1134 WGRRTAAD
+1134 QGRRTAAD
-1142 PDAVERRVA
+1142 RDAMERRAA
-1151 PALEVAPPCVGP
+1151 PDTAASRTASGIASDTASGIASGTASGIASDTASGIASGIASDTASGIASGTASGIASGTASGIASGTASGIASGAASGIASGIASDIASGIEVAPPRGRETLESLV
-1163 DAGPGAGSRAGPDIG
+1163 DHRSAFLADYRNAAYADRYRAFVERVREAERSRAKGMRG
-1178 SDAGPGAGSRAGP
+1178 LAEAV
-1191 ASGRMPDRARGHA
+1191 ARGYFKLLAYKDEYEVARLFAAPEFRRRLEATFEGDYTLEFHLAPPLFARRDPVTGEPRKSRYGPWMMRVFGMLARLKGLRGTVLDPFGYTQERRGERRLIERYEQTVASLIGGLDHTNHA
-1204 PAPTSGRMPDRVRGH
+1204 LAVEIASLPERVRGFGH
-1219 APAPPSG
+1219 VKARSIEEAERREAELLQRF
-1226 RTPTPTPARASKCRR
+1226 RTAVESPD
-1241 PAGARP
+1241 
-1247 WNPSSSG
+1247 
-1254 ARRSSWTIRMKRTP
+1254 
-1268 AATAPSSSGCGQPSA
+1268 AA
-1283 RAPWGCA
+1283 
-1290 GSRRPW
+1290 
-1296 RKATSSCSRTRTSTR
+1296 
-1311 SRACTPRRSSGAG
+1311 
-1324 SRPCSKGTTPWRS
+1324 
-1337 TSPRRCSPGATRPP
+1337 
-1351 ASPAS
+1351 
-1356 HGTAPG
+1356 

>member
-1 MNQQTIE
+1 MDRPTTE
-8 LAEVDLDDKYTRE
+8 LADVDLDDKYTRE

-37 LAQRRRDA
+37 LTQRRRDL

-64 GLDLQLERAKAHLE
+64 GLDLQLDRARSHL
-78 AHHVVFQPG
+78 ARHHVVFQPG
-87 VNEDVAA
+87 VNEDIAA
-94 TACWGTQQAGL
+94 AACWGTQQAEL
-105 DGEGVYDG
+105 DGEGAYDG

-213 AAASVEIDPER
+213 AAASVAIDPER
-224 VEIVIPD
+224 VGIVLPD
-231 DPAVPPEGLGIRWPD
+231 VPVVPPEGLGIRWPD
-246 TPQAQEA
+246 TPQEQEV
-253 RLYERKI
+253 RLYERKL

-305 DAAAARRLG
+305 DEAAARRLG
-314 VRLYKVAMPFPLEP
+314 IRLYKVAMPFPLEP
-328 EGARRFAAGL
+328 EGARRFAEGL
-338 DTILVVEEK
+338 DAVIVVEEK
-347 RALVETQLKDVLY
+347 RALIETQLKDVLY
-360 GTPGAPRILGKR
+360 AMPDAPRILGKR
-372 DEADRTLFPAAGRL
+372 DEADRLLFPAAGRL

-394 IGRRLLARAGDAAG
+394 IGRRLLARRGD
-408 GRWAGTHEGASAGAP
+408 SALT
-423 EASPDGAHG
+423 DHL
-432 GASAGAPEASPAVS
+432 
-446 HDAHFTGTHR
+446 
-456 AGPAAVATRDSAE
+456 ATR
-469 AAMRGSA
+469 
-476 VDEIT
+476 
-481 GSAGAGAGSW
+481 
-491 GSVRE
+491 
-496 TAGETAGGQAGEAV
+496 V
-510 AGSTGGGH
+510 ADLDTILGGGD
-518 EVASIVARVA
+518 
-528 ARVPELEAIL
+528 PD
-538 GRGGAGPAAMVRT
+538 PAAMIRT

-561 TSTRV
+561 SSTRV

-581 AQFMDRSTARFTH
+581 AQFMDRSTARYTH
-594 MGGEGASWIG
+594 MGGEGSSWIG
-604 EARFS
+604 EAKFS
-609 KRKHVFQ
+609 KRGHVFQ

-627 LLSIRAAVA
+627 LLSIRAAIA
-636 AEVNV
+636 ADVNV

-655 GQPMDGPLTVPIITR
+655 GQPMDGPLTVPVVTR
-670 QMRAEGARRVVVVT
+670 QMQAEGARRIVVVT
-684 DEPEKYGSRSGLAP
+684 DEPEKFGARSGLAP

-713 TLREIAGVTV
+713 SLRDIAGVTV

-768 CVAVVPLETEFGRK
+768 CVAVVPLETELGRK

-806 VHGGR
+806 VHGGT
-811 LRKGAGAARDGGA
+811 LRKSAGVSRDGAA
-824 LPSPPAL
+824 LP
-831 RALGA
+831 
-836 SSGRPASPVLG
+836 
-847 ASSAPSGSPVL
+847 
-858 PAHRES
+858 
-864 SGPSGGP
+864 
-871 ASRALGASSAPS
+871 
-883 GSPASPAHRASS
+883 
-895 ESPGRPA
+895 
-902 SPMFGASSASSGSPM
+902 
-917 LRTSSGPLAS
+917 
-927 SALPEPPLPGLD
+927 ALPEPSLPELD

-991 RIAARPDDITTTRI
+991 RIAARPGDITTTRI
-1005 ANGAA
+1005 AAGAA

-1029 MRTGRTAVVVNTQET
+1029 MRAGRTLVVVNTQET

-1070 GARQVDRVDA
+1070 GARHVDRVDA

-1105 GRIPLSKA
+1105 GRIPLSGE
-1113 AIERAIE
+1113 AIQRAIE
-1120 INAVAVAANLGAFD
+1120 INGVAVAANLAAFD

-1142 PDAVERRVA
+1142 RESVVRRVA
-1151 PALEVAPPCVGP
+1151 PGVEVAPPRERESLESVVERRAEFLVEYQDAAYAGRYRAFVERVAAAERARAKGMRGLAAAVARVYFKLLAYKDEYEVARLHAAPEFRRRLEATFEGDYRLEFHLAPPLLARRDPATGEPRKSRYGPWMMRAFEVLARFKGLRGTMLDPFGYTRERRRERGLIERYERVVSSLIDDLDHANHAIAIEIASLPDRIRGFGHVKARSIEEAVRREGELLERFRAAVEAP
-1163 DAGPGAGSRAGPDIG
+1163 DAA
-1178 SDAGPGAGSRAGP
+1178 
-1191 ASGRMPDRARGHA
+1191 
-1204 PAPTSGRMPDRVRGH
+1204 
-1219 APAPPSG
+1219 
-1226 RTPTPTPARASKCRR
+1226 
-1241 PAGARP
+1241 
-1247 WNPSSSG
+1247 
-1254 ARRSSWTIRMKRTP
+1254 
-1268 AATAPSSSGCGQPSA
+1268 
-1283 RAPWGCA
+1283 
-1290 GSRRPW
+1290 
-1296 RKATSSCSRTRTSTR
+1296 
-1311 SRACTPRRSSGAG
+1311 
-1324 SRPCSKGTTPWRS
+1324 
-1337 TSPRRCSPGATRPP
+1337 
-1351 ASPAS
+1351 
-1356 HGTAPG
+1356 

>member
-1 MNQQTIE
+1 MSQPAVE
-8 LAEVDLDDKYTRE
+8 LATVDLDDKYTRE
-21 RGRVFLTGIQA
+21 HGRVFLTGIQA

-37 LAQRRRDA
+37 LTQRRRDL

-50 TAGYVSGYRGSPLG
+50 TAGYISGYRGSPLG
-64 GLDLQLERAKAHLE
+64 GLDLQLDRAKTHLE
-78 AHHVVFQPG
+78 QHHVVFQPG
-87 VNEDVAA
+87 VNEDIAA
-94 TACWGTQQAGL
+94 AACWGTQQAEL
-105 DGEGVYDG
+105 DGEGAYDG

-186 DFGLYAFAL
+186 DYGLHAFAL

-224 VEIVIPD
+224 VGIVIPD
-231 DPAVPPEGLGIRWPD
+231 DPVLPTEGLGIRWPD
-246 TPQAQEA
+246 TPQEQEK
-253 RLYERKI
+253 RLYERKL
-260 EAVKAFCRANRL
+260 EAVRAFCRANRL
-272 DRTVWDSDRAWLGVA
+272 DRTVWDADRAWFGIA

-305 DAAAARRLG
+305 DEAAARRLG
-314 VRLYKVAMPFPLEP
+314 IRLYKVAMPFPLEP
-328 EGARRFAAGL
+328 EGARRFAEGL
-338 DTILVVEEK
+338 DTVLVVEEK
-347 RALVETQLKDVLY
+347 RALIETQLKDVLY
-360 GTPGAPRILGKR
+360 AAPGAPRIHGKR
-372 DEADRTLFPAAGRL
+372 DEDDRPLFPAAGRL

-394 IGRRLLARAGDAAG
+394 IGRRLLARGVDSASGDRIGAGDADSI
-408 GRWAGTHEGASAGAP
+408 GAVLG
-423 EASPDGAHG
+423 
-432 GASAGAPEASPAVS
+432 
-446 HDAHFTGTHR
+446 
-456 AGPAAVATRDSAE
+456 
-469 AAMRGSA
+469 GSA
-476 VDEIT
+476 REEIRGPT
-481 GSAGAGAGSW
+481 GEEVAGSAGEHDA
-491 GSVRE
+491 
-496 TAGETAGGQAGEAV
+496 
-510 AGSTGGGH
+510 
-518 EVASIVARVA
+518 ASDIALVA
-528 ARVPELEAIL
+528 ARVAELQAIL
-538 GRGGAGPAAMVRT
+538 DGGDAEPAALVRT

-581 AQFMDRSTARFTH
+581 AQFMDRSTARYTH

-609 KRKHVFQ
+609 KREHVFQ

-627 LLSIRAAVA
+627 LLSIRAAIA
-636 AEVNV
+636 AGVSV

-670 QMRAEGARRVVVVT
+670 QMQAEGAHRIVVVT

-698 GTAVHHRRELDAVQR
+698 GTTVHHRRELDVVQR
-713 TLREIAGVTV
+713 MLRDVAGVTV

-736 RRKRGKY
+736 RRKRGRF

-811 LRKGAGAARDGGA
+811 LRKGAGVARDGA
-824 LPSPPAL
+824 EL
-831 RALGA
+831 
-836 SSGRPASPVLG
+836 
-847 ASSAPSGSPVL
+847 
-858 PAHRES
+858 
-864 SGPSGGP
+864 
-871 ASRALGASSAPS
+871 
-883 GSPASPAHRASS
+883 S
-895 ESPGRPA
+895 E
-902 SPMFGASSASSGSPM
+902 
-917 LRTSSGPLAS
+917 
-927 SALPEPPLPGLD
+927 LPEPPLAPLE

-1029 MRTGRTAVVVNTQET
+1029 MRAGRTAVVVNTQET

-1080 TRIATALTGDA
+1080 TRIAAALTGDA

-1105 GRIPLSKA
+1105 GRIPLSA
-1113 AIERAIE
+1113 AAVRRAIE
-1120 INAVAVAANLGAFD
+1120 LNGVAVELNLGAFD

-1142 PDAVERRVA
+1142 RDAVVRRAGPGVDVAPPRRSEGLEAIVERRAAFLVEYQDAAYARRYRALVERVREAERTRVKGMRGLAEAVA
-1151 PALEVAPPCVGP
+1151 LGYFKLLAYKDEYEVARLHAAPEFRRRLEATFEGDWTLEFHLAPPLFARRDPATGEP
-1163 DAGPGAGSRAGPDIG
+1163 RKSRYGAWMMRVLGVLARLKGLRGTALDPFGYTRERRAERSLIERYEQVVSSLLGGLDHANHAVAVEI
-1178 SDAGPGAGSRAGP
+1178 
-1191 ASGRMPDRARGHA
+1191 ASLPE
-1204 PAPTSGRMPDRVRGH
+1204 RVRGFGH
-1219 APAPPSG
+1219 VKARSIEEAERREAELLERFRAAVEPPD
-1226 RTPTPTPARASKCRR
+1226 
-1241 PAGARP
+1241 
-1247 WNPSSSG
+1247 
-1254 ARRSSWTIRMKRTP
+1254 
-1268 AATAPSSSGCGQPSA
+1268 AA
-1283 RAPWGCA
+1283 
-1290 GSRRPW
+1290 
-1296 RKATSSCSRTRTSTR
+1296 
-1311 SRACTPRRSSGAG
+1311 
-1324 SRPCSKGTTPWRS
+1324 
-1337 TSPRRCSPGATRPP
+1337 
-1351 ASPAS
+1351 
-1356 HGTAPG
+1356 

>member
-1 MNQQTIE
+1 MSGERVVDRPAVE
-8 LAEVDLDDKYTRE
+8 LADIDLDDKYTRT

-37 LAQRRRDA
+37 LTQRQRDL
-45 AAGHD
+45 AAGHN

-64 GLDLQLERAKAHLE
+64 GLDLQLDHAKAHLDR
-78 AHHVVFQPG
+78 HHVVFQPG
-87 VNEDVAA
+87 VNEDIAA

-105 DGEGVYDG
+105 DGEGACDG

-127 SGDALRHANLAG
+127 SGDVLRHANLAG

-152 DHTCESSTTAH
+152 DHACESSTTAH

-195 SRYSGCWAALKCI
+195 SRYSGCWTALKCV

-224 VEIVIPD
+224 IGIVVPD
-231 DPAVPPEGLGIRWPD
+231 DPVVPPEGLGIRWPD
-246 TPQAQEA
+246 TPREQEV

-272 DRTVWDSDRAWLGVA
+272 DRTAWDSDRAWLGVA

-305 DAAAARRLG
+305 DRVAAHRLG
-314 VRLYKVAMPFPLEP
+314 IRLYKVAMPFPLEP
-328 EGARRFAAGL
+328 EGARRFAEGL
-338 DTILVVEEK
+338 ETILVVEEK
-347 RALVETQLKDVLY
+347 RALIETQLKDVMY
-360 GTPGAPRILGKR
+360 AAPDAPRILGKR
-372 DEADRTLFPAAGRL
+372 DEGDRPLFPAAGRL
-386 DTNHIAVE
+386 DGNRIAVE
-394 IGRRLLARAGDAAG
+394 IGRRLLERTGDAAL
-408 GRWAGTHEGASAGAP
+408 A
-423 EASPDGAHG
+423 
-432 GASAGAPEASPAVS
+432 
-446 HDAHFTGTHR
+446 
-456 AGPAAVATRDSAE
+456 
-469 AAMRGSA
+469 
-476 VDEIT
+476 
-481 GSAGAGAGSW
+481 
-491 GSVRE
+491 
-496 TAGETAGGQAGEAV
+496 
-510 AGSTGGGH
+510 
-518 EVASIVARVA
+518 ARVA
-528 ARVPELEAIL
+528 DLEAIL
-538 GRGGAGPAAMVRT
+538 SGGDPDPAAMVRT

-604 EARFS
+604 ESRFS
-609 KRKHVFQ
+609 RRGHVFQ

-636 AEVNV
+636 ADVNI
-641 TFKILYNDAVAMTG
+641 TFKVLYNDAVAMTG
-655 GQPMDGPLTVPIITR
+655 GQPVDGPLTVPVITR
-670 QMRAEGARRVVVVT
+670 QMQAEGARRIVVVT
-684 DEPEKYGSRSGLAP
+684 DEPEKYGARSGLAS
-698 GTAVHHRRELDAVQR
+698 GTTVHHRRELDAVQR
-713 TLREIAGVTV
+713 TLRETAGVTV

-736 RRKRGKY
+736 RRKRGRY

-768 CVAVVPLETEFGRK
+768 CVAVVPVETGFGRK

-806 VHGGR
+806 VCGGR
-811 LRKGAGAARDGGA
+811 LRKGAGVSHAGTGTG
-824 LPSPPAL
+824 LP
-831 RALGA
+831 
-836 SSGRPASPVLG
+836 
-847 ASSAPSGSPVL
+847 
-858 PAHRES
+858 
-864 SGPSGGP
+864 
-871 ASRALGASSAPS
+871 
-883 GSPASPAHRASS
+883 
-895 ESPGRPA
+895 
-902 SPMFGASSASSGSPM
+902 
-917 LRTSSGPLAS
+917 
-927 SALPEPPLPGLD
+927 ALPEPPLPGLD

-991 RIAARPDDITTTRI
+991 RIAARPGDITTTRI

-1010 DLVLGCDVVV
+1010 DLVLGCDMVV
-1020 TAGADTRAT
+1020 TAGADTRAA
-1029 MRTGRTAVVVNTQET
+1029 MRPGKTAVVVNTHET

-1052 ADLVFPADALM
+1052 ADLLFPVEALM
-1063 RGIERAA
+1063 RGIERSA
-1070 GARQVDRVDA
+1070 GAGHVDRVGA
-1080 TRIATALTGDA
+1080 TRVATALTGDA
-1091 IATNMFMLGYAWQK
+1091 IATNVFMLGYAWQK
-1105 GRIPLSKA
+1105 GRIPLSGA

-1120 INAVAVAANLGAFD
+1120 INGVAVETNLSAFD

-1142 PDAVERRVA
+1142 RDAVERRVGPDAA
-1151 PALEVAPPCVGP
+1151 PGVEVAPPRERETLESVVERRAAFLGDYQ
-1163 DAGPGAGSRAGPDIG
+1163 DAAYAGRYRAFVERVRAAERSRAKGMRG
-1178 SDAGPGAGSRAGP
+1178 LAEAV
-1191 ASGRMPDRARGHA
+1191 ARGHFRLLAYKDEYEVARLHAA
-1204 PAPTSGRMPDRVRGH
+1204 PEFRRRIEATFEGDYSLEFH
-1219 APAPPSG
+1219 LAPPLL
-1226 RTPTPTPARASKCRR
+1226 
-1241 PAGARP
+1241 
-1247 WNPSSSG
+1247 
-1254 ARRSSWTIRMKRTP
+1254 ARRDPITGEPRKVRYGPWMMRAFAVLASLKWLRGTMLDPFGYTQERRRERRLIDRYEQVVASLLGGLDHANHAIAVEIASLPERIRGFGHVKAKSIEEAERREAELLQRFR
-1268 AATAPSSSGCGQPSA
+1268 AAAD
-1283 RAPWGCA
+1283 
-1290 GSRRPW
+1290 
-1296 RKATSSCSRTRTSTR
+1296 
-1311 SRACTPRRSSGAG
+1311 
-1324 SRPCSKGTTPWRS
+1324 
-1337 TSPRRCSPGATRPP
+1337 PP
-1351 ASPAS
+1351 DAA
-1356 HGTAPG
+1356 

>member
-1 MNQQTIE
+1 MQQPVIQ
-8 LAEVDLDDKYTRE
+8 LADVDLDDKYTRP

-37 LAQRRRDA
+37 LTQRRRDL

-64 GLDLQLERAKAHLE
+64 GLDQQLWRAKAHLDR
-78 AHHVVFQPG
+78 HHVVFQPG

-105 DGEGVYDG
+105 DGEGAYDG

-127 SGDALRHANLAG
+127 SGDVLRHANLAG
-139 TSRLGGVVALLGD
+139 TSKLGGVVALLGD
-152 DHTCESSTTAH
+152 DHACESSTTAH

-169 VDASIPVLN
+169 VDASIPVLH

-186 DFGLYAFAL
+186 DYGLYAIAL
-195 SRYSGCWAALKCI
+195 SRYSGCWAALKCV

-224 VEIVIPD
+224 IEIVLPD
-231 DPAVPPEGLGIRWPD
+231 DPAVPPEELGIRWPD
-246 TPQAQEA
+246 TPQAQEK
-253 RLYERKI
+253 RLYEHKL

-272 DRTVWDSDRAWLGVA
+272 DRMVWDSDRAWLGVA

-305 DAAAARRLG
+305 DEVGARRFG

-347 RALVETQLKDVLY
+347 RALIETQLKDVLY
-360 GTPGAPRILGKR
+360 AGPGAPRIVGKR
-372 DEADRTLFPAAGRL
+372 DEADRPLFPAAGRL
-386 DTNHIAVE
+386 DSNHIAVE
-394 IGRRLLARAGDAAG
+394 IGRRLLARIGDGDGPGSGEGDAMDVSV
-408 GRWAGTHEGASAGAP
+408 GASAPAWNKSIPRPPAALAGTP
-423 EASPDGAHG
+423 EARDEASTALDAAPAIPHG
-432 GASAGAPEASPAVS
+432 GTAERPRQRSPLA
-446 HDAHFTGTHR
+446 
-456 AGPAAVATRDSAE
+456 
-469 AAMRGSA
+469 
-476 VDEIT
+476 
-481 GSAGAGAGSW
+481 
-491 GSVRE
+491 
-496 TAGETAGGQAGEAV
+496 
-510 AGSTGGGH
+510 
-518 EVASIVARVA
+518 ARVA
-528 ARVPELEAIL
+528 DLEAIL
-538 GRGGAGPAAMVRT
+538 AGADPNPAPMERT

-581 AQFMDRSTARFTH
+581 AQFMDRSTARYTH

-604 EARFS
+604 ESRFS
-609 KRKHVFQ
+609 KRNHVFQ

-627 LLSIRAAVA
+627 LLSIRAAIA
-636 AEVNV
+636 ADVNV

-655 GQPMDGPLTVPIITR
+655 GQPMDGPLTVPVITR
-670 QMRAEGARRVVVVT
+670 QMQAEGARRIAVVT
-684 DEPEKYGSRSGLAP
+684 DEPEKYGARSGLAR
-698 GTAVHHRRELDAVQR
+698 GTAVYHRRELDAVQR
-713 TLREIAGVTV
+713 TLREVAGVTV
-723 LVYDQTCAAEKRR
+723 IVYDQTCAAEKRR
-736 RRKRGKY
+736 RRKRGKF

-768 CVAVVPLETEFGRK
+768 CVAVVPVETEFGRK

-794 SCVEGFC
+794 SCVDGFC

-811 LRKGAGAARDGGA
+811 LRKGAGVSREGA
-824 LPSPPAL
+824 PLP
-831 RALGA
+831 
-836 SSGRPASPVLG
+836 
-847 ASSAPSGSPVL
+847 
-858 PAHRES
+858 
-864 SGPSGGP
+864 
-871 ASRALGASSAPS
+871 
-883 GSPASPAHRASS
+883 
-895 ESPGRPA
+895 
-902 SPMFGASSASSGSPM
+902 
-917 LRTSSGPLAS
+917 
-927 SALPEPPLPGLD
+927 ALPEPSLPGLD

-991 RIAARPDDITTTRI
+991 RIAARPGDVTTTRV

-1010 DLVLGCDVVV
+1010 DLVLGCDMVV

-1029 MRTGRTAVVVNTQET
+1029 MRAGKTAVVVNSHET

-1052 ADLVFPADALM
+1052 ADLLFPAGSLM

-1070 GARQVDRVDA
+1070 GARQVERVDA
-1080 TRIATALTGDA
+1080 TRLATALTGDA
-1091 IATNMFMLGYAWQK
+1091 IATNLFMLGHAWQK
-1105 GRIPLSKA
+1105 GHVPLSRA

-1120 INAVAVAANLGAFD
+1120 INGVAVEMNLAAFD
-1134 WGRRTAAD
+1134 WGRRAAAD
-1142 PDAVERRVA
+1142 RDAVERRAA
-1151 PALEVAPPCVGP
+1151 PGAAAGVEVAPPVEGGP
-1163 DAGPGAGSRAGPDIG
+1163 SPARSPGAAPGIEVAPPREPLESLIERRAAFLTDYQDAAYADRYRAFVERVRTGERSRAKGMRG
-1178 SDAGPGAGSRAGP
+1178 LAEAV
-1191 ASGRMPDRARGHA
+1191 ARGHFKLLAYKDEYEVARLHCA
-1204 PAPTSGRMPDRVRGH
+1204 PEFRRRLEATFEGDWSLEFH
-1219 APAPPSG
+1219 LAPPLF
-1226 RTPTPTPARASKCRR
+1226 
-1241 PAGARP
+1241 
-1247 WNPSSSG
+1247 
-1254 ARRSSWTIRMKRTP
+1254 ARRDPTTGEPRKARYGPWMMRVFAVLARLKGLRGTMLDPFGYTRERRRERALIDRYERAVASLLDGLDHTNHALAVEIATLPERIRGFGHVKAKGIEEAQHREAELLERFRVVTD
-1268 AATAPSSSGCGQPSA
+1268 PSA
-1283 RAPWGCA
+1283 AA
-1290 GSRRPW
+1290 
-1296 RKATSSCSRTRTSTR
+1296 
-1311 SRACTPRRSSGAG
+1311 
-1324 SRPCSKGTTPWRS
+1324 
-1337 TSPRRCSPGATRPP
+1337 
-1351 ASPAS
+1351 
-1356 HGTAPG
+1356 

>member
-1 MNQQTIE
+1 MQQPVIE
-8 LAEVDLDDKYTRE
+8 LADVDLDDKYTRP

-37 LAQRRRDA
+37 LTQRRRDL

-64 GLDLQLERAKAHLE
+64 GLDQQLWRAKAHLDR
-78 AHHVVFQPG
+78 HHVVFQPG

-105 DGEGVYDG
+105 DGEGAYDG

-127 SGDALRHANLAG
+127 SGDVLRHANLAG
-139 TSRLGGVVALLGD
+139 TSKLGGVVALLGD
-152 DHTCESSTTAH
+152 DHACESSTTAH

-169 VDASIPVLN
+169 VDASIPVLH

-186 DFGLYAFAL
+186 DYGLYAIAL
-195 SRYSGCWAALKCI
+195 SRYSGSWTALKCV

-224 VEIVIPD
+224 IEIVFPD
-231 DPAVPPEGLGIRWPD
+231 PPAVPPEGLGIRWPD
-246 TPQAQEA
+246 TPQAQEK
-253 RLYERKI
+253 RLYERKL

-272 DRTVWDSDRAWLGVA
+272 DRTVWDADRAWLGVA

-305 DAAAARRLG
+305 DEAGARRLG

-347 RALVETQLKDVLY
+347 RALIETQLKDVLY
-360 GTPGAPRILGKR
+360 AAPDAPRIAGKR
-372 DEADRTLFPAAGRL
+372 DEADRPLFPAAGRL
-386 DTNHIAVE
+386 DSNHIAVE
-394 IGRRLLARAGDAAG
+394 IGRRLLARAGD
-408 GRWAGTHEGASAGAP
+408 
-423 EASPDGAHG
+423 D
-432 GASAGAPEASPAVS
+432 
-446 HDAHFTGTHR
+446 DADR
-456 AGPAAVATRDSAE
+456 
-469 AAMRGSA
+469 
-476 VDEIT
+476 
-481 GSAGAGAGSW
+481 
-491 GSVRE
+491 
-496 TAGETAGGQAGEAV
+496 TAL
-510 AGSTGGGH
+510 
-518 EVASIVARVA
+518 A
-528 ARVPELEAIL
+528 ARIAELEAIL
-538 GRGGAGPAAMVRT
+538 AGADPNPAPMERT

-581 AQFMDRSTARFTH
+581 AQFMDRSTARYTH

-604 EARFS
+604 ESRFS
-609 KRKHVFQ
+609 KRNHVFQ

-627 LLSIRAAVA
+627 LLSIRAAIA
-636 AEVNV
+636 ADVNV

-655 GQPMDGPLTVPIITR
+655 GQPMDGPLTVPVITR
-670 QMRAEGARRVVVVT
+670 QMQAEGARRIAVVT
-684 DEPEKYGSRSGLAP
+684 DEPEKYGARSGLAR
-698 GTAVHHRRELDAVQR
+698 GTAVYHRRELDAVQR
-713 TLREIAGVTV
+713 TLREVAGVTV
-723 LVYDQTCAAEKRR
+723 IVYDQTCAAEKRR

-768 CVAVVPLETEFGRK
+768 CVAVVPVETEFGRK

-811 LRKGAGAARDGGA
+811 LRKGAGVSREGA
-824 LPSPPAL
+824 PLP
-831 RALGA
+831 
-836 SSGRPASPVLG
+836 
-847 ASSAPSGSPVL
+847 
-858 PAHRES
+858 
-864 SGPSGGP
+864 
-871 ASRALGASSAPS
+871 
-883 GSPASPAHRASS
+883 
-895 ESPGRPA
+895 
-902 SPMFGASSASSGSPM
+902 
-917 LRTSSGPLAS
+917 
-927 SALPEPPLPGLD
+927 ALPEPPLPGLD
-939 RPYEII
+939 RPCEII

-991 RIAARPDDITTTRI
+991 RIAARPGDVTTTRV

-1010 DLVLGCDVVV
+1010 DLVLGCDMVV

-1029 MRTGRTAVVVNTQET
+1029 MRAGKTAVVVNSHET

-1052 ADLVFPADALM
+1052 ADLLFPAESLM

-1070 GARQVDRVDA
+1070 GARQVERVDA
-1080 TRIATALTGDA
+1080 TRLATALTGDA
-1091 IATNMFMLGYAWQK
+1091 IATNLFMLGHAWQK
-1105 GRIPLSKA
+1105 GHIPLSRA

-1120 INAVAVAANLGAFD
+1120 INGVAVEMNLAAFD
-1134 WGRRTAAD
+1134 WGRRAAAD
-1142 PDAVERRVA
+1142 RDAVERRAA
-1151 PALEVAPPCVGP
+1151 PGTAAGVEVAPPMEGGP
-1163 DAGPGAGSRAGPDIG
+1163 SPAHSPGAAPGIIEGGPSLARSPEAAPGIEVAPPRERETLASLIERRAAFLTDYQ
-1178 SDAGPGAGSRAGP
+1178 DAAYADRYRAFVE
-1191 ASGRMPDRARGHA
+1191 
-1204 PAPTSGRMPDRVRGH
+1204 RVR
-1219 APAPPSG
+1219 
-1226 RTPTPTPARASKCRR
+1226 
-1241 PAGARP
+1241 
-1247 WNPSSSG
+1247 
-1254 ARRSSWTIRMKRTP
+1254 
-1268 AATAPSSSGCGQPSA
+1268 AAE
-1283 RAPWGCA
+1283 
-1290 GSRRPW
+1290 
-1296 RKATSSCSRTRTSTR
+1296 R
-1311 SRACTPRRSSGAG
+1311 SRAKGMRGLAEAVARGYFKLLAYKDEYEVARLHCAPEFRRRLEATFEGDWSLEFHLAPPLFARRDPATGEPRKARYGPWMMRVFAVLA
-1324 SRPCSKGTTPWRS
+1324 RLKGLRGTMLDPFGYTRE
-1337 TSPRRCSPGATRPP
+1337 RRRERGLIDRYERAV
-1351 ASPAS
+1351 ASLLDGLDHTNHALAVEIAS
-1356 HGTAPG
+1356 LPERIRGFGHVKAKSIKEAERREAELLERFKAAADPSAAA

>member
-1 MNQQTIE
+1 ME
-8 LAEVDLDDKYTRE
+8 LADVDLDDKYIRA

-37 LAQRRRDA
+37 LTQHQRDL

-50 TAGYVSGYRGSPLG
+50 TAGYISGYRGSPLG
-64 GLDLQLERAKAHLE
+64 GLDLQLDRAKAHLDR
-78 AHHVVFQPG
+78 HHVVFQPG
-87 VNEDVAA
+87 VNEDIAA

-105 DGEGVYDG
+105 DGEGACDG

-127 SGDALRHANLAG
+127 SGDVLRHANLAG

-195 SRYSGCWAALKCI
+195 SRYSGCWTALKCV

-224 VEIVIPD
+224 IEIVIPG

-246 TPQAQEA
+246 TPQEQER
-253 RLYERKI
+253 RLYERKL

-305 DAAAARRLG
+305 DEAAARRLG
-314 VRLYKVAMPFPLEP
+314 IRLYKVAMPFPLEP
-328 EGARRFAAGL
+328 EGARRFAEGL
-338 DTILVVEEK
+338 ETILVVEEK
-347 RALVETQLKDVLY
+347 RPLIETQLKDVLY
-360 GTPGAPRILGKR
+360 AVPGAPRILGKR
-372 DEADRTLFPAAGRL
+372 DEVGRLLFPAAGRL

-394 IGRRLLARAGDAAG
+394 IGGRLLARDGDSASG
-408 GRWAGTHEGASAGAP
+408 GRTGAHEAGSVAAAP
-423 EASPDGAHG
+423 GGPDGA
-432 GASAGAPEASPAVS
+432 EVV
-446 HDAHFTGTHR
+446 
-456 AGPAAVATRDSAE
+456 GPD
-469 AAMRGSA
+469 
-476 VDEIT
+476 
-481 GSAGAGAGSW
+481 
-491 GSVRE
+491 RE
-496 TAGETAGGQAGEAV
+496 GV
-510 AGSTGGGH
+510 AGST
-518 EVASIVARVA
+518 ETDDVASVAAAPGGPAGAEAEGPDREGVAGSAGTDDVASDVARVS
-528 ARVPELEAIL
+528 ARVAELEAIL
-538 GRGGAGPAAMVRT
+538 GGGDSEPAPMVRT

-566 PEGSRALAGI
+566 PDGSRALAGI

-581 AQFMDRSTARFTH
+581 AQFMDRSTARYTH

-604 EARFS
+604 ESRFS
-609 KRKHVFQ
+609 KRTHVFQ

-627 LLSIRAAVA
+627 LLSIRAAIA
-636 AEVNV
+636 ADVNV

-670 QMRAEGARRVVVVT
+670 QMQAEGARRIVVVT

-698 GTAVHHRRELDAVQR
+698 GVTVHHRRELDAVQR
-713 TLREIAGVTV
+713 MLREIAGVTI

-748 RAFINPAVC
+748 RVFINPAVC

-768 CVAVVPLETEFGRK
+768 CVAVVPVETEFGRK

-811 LRKGAGAARDGGA
+811 LRKGVGVSRDGAA
-824 LPSPPAL
+824 PPAL
-831 RALGA
+831 
-836 SSGRPASPVLG
+836 PD
-847 ASSAPSGSPVL
+847 L
-858 PAHRES
+858 P
-864 SGPSGGP
+864 
-871 ASRALGASSAPS
+871 
-883 GSPASPAHRASS
+883 
-895 ESPGRPA
+895 
-902 SPMFGASSASSGSPM
+902 
-917 LRTSSGPLAS
+917 
-927 SALPEPPLPGLD
+927 ALPEPSLPDLD

-991 RIAARPDDITTTRI
+991 RIAARPGDITTTRI
-1005 ANGAA
+1005 AGGAA
-1010 DLVLGCDVVV
+1010 DLVLGCDAVV

-1029 MRTGRTAVVVNTQET
+1029 MRVGKTAVVVNTHQT

-1052 ADLVFPADALM
+1052 ADLLFPAEALM

-1070 GARQVDRVDA
+1070 GARQVDRIDA

-1091 IATNMFMLGYAWQK
+1091 IATNLFMLGFAWQK
-1105 GRIPLSKA
+1105 GRIPLSRA

-1120 INAVAVAANLGAFD
+1120 INGVAVEMNLSAFD
-1134 WGRRTAAD
+1134 RGRRTAAD
-1142 PDAVERRVA
+1142 RDAMERRAA
-1151 PALEVAPPCVGP
+1151 PDTAASRTASDIASSLEVAPPRERETLESVIERRAAFLAAYQ
-1163 DAGPGAGSRAGPDIG
+1163 DAAYAGRYRAFVE
-1178 SDAGPGAGSRAGP
+1178 
-1191 ASGRMPDRARGHA
+1191 
-1204 PAPTSGRMPDRVRGH
+1204 RVR
-1219 APAPPSG
+1219 
-1226 RTPTPTPARASKCRR
+1226 
-1241 PAGARP
+1241 
-1247 WNPSSSG
+1247 
-1254 ARRSSWTIRMKRTP
+1254 
-1268 AATAPSSSGCGQPSA
+1268 AAE
-1283 RAPWGCA
+1283 
-1290 GSRRPW
+1290 
-1296 RKATSSCSRTRTSTR
+1296 R
-1311 SRACTPRRSSGAG
+1311 SRAKGMRGLAEAVARGYFKLLAYKDEYEVARLFAAPEFRRRLEATFEGDYTLEFHLAPPLIARRDPATGEPRKSRYGPWMMRAFGMLARLKGLRGTMLDPFGHTQERRRERRLIERYEQTVSSLIGDLDHTSHAIAVEIASLPERIRGFGHVKARSIEEAE
-1324 SRPCSKGTTPWRS
+1324 
-1337 TSPRRCSPGATRPP
+1337 RREAELLARFE
-1351 ASPAS
+1351 AAVE
-1356 HGTAPG
+1356 APDAA

>member
-1 MNQQTIE
+1 MDQSAIE
-8 LAEVDLDDKYTRE
+8 LADVDLDDKYTRE

-37 LAQRRRDA
+37 LTQRRRDL

-64 GLDLQLERAKAHLE
+64 GLDQQLDRAKPHL
-78 AHHVVFQPG
+78 AQHHVVFQPG

-94 TACWGTQQAGL
+94 TACWGTQQAEL
-105 DGEGVYDG
+105 DGEGTHDG

-127 SGDALRHANLAG
+127 SGDVLRHANLAG
-139 TSRLGGVVALLGD
+139 TSKLGGVVALLGD

-224 VEIVIPD
+224 VGIVLPD
-231 DPAVPPEGLGIRWPD
+231 VPVVPTEGLGIRWPD
-246 TPQAQEA
+246 TPQEQEV
-253 RLYERKI
+253 RLYERKL

-272 DRTVWDSDRAWLGVA
+272 DRTVWDSDRARLGVA

-305 DAAAARRLG
+305 DEAAARRLG
-314 VRLYKVAMPFPLEP
+314 IRLYKVAMPFPLEP
-328 EGARRFAAGL
+328 EGARRFAKGL
-338 DTILVVEEK
+338 DAVIVVEEK
-347 RALVETQLKDVLY
+347 RALIETQLKDVLY
-360 GTPGAPRILGKR
+360 AMPGAPRILGKR
-372 DEADRTLFPAAGRL
+372 DEADGALFPAAGRL

-394 IGRRLLARAGDAAG
+394 IGRRLLARGGD
-408 GRWAGTHEGASAGAP
+408 SALT
-423 EASPDGAHG
+423 DHL
-432 GASAGAPEASPAVS
+432 
-446 HDAHFTGTHR
+446 
-456 AGPAAVATRDSAE
+456 ATRVADL
-469 AAMRGSA
+469 
-476 VDEIT
+476 
-481 GSAGAGAGSW
+481 
-491 GSVRE
+491 E
-496 TAGETAGGQAGEAV
+496 TIL
-510 AGSTGGGH
+510 GGGD
-518 EVASIVARVA
+518 
-528 ARVPELEAIL
+528 PD
-538 GRGGAGPAAMVRT
+538 PAAMIRT

-561 TSTRV
+561 SSTRV

-581 AQFMDRSTARFTH
+581 AQFMNRSTARFTH

-604 EARFS
+604 EAKFS

-627 LLSIRAAVA
+627 LLSIRAAIA
-636 AEVNV
+636 ADVNV

-655 GQPMDGPLTVPIITR
+655 GQQVDGALTVPVVTR
-670 QMRAEGARRVVVVT
+670 QMQAEGARRIVVVT
-684 DEPEKYGSRSGLAP
+684 DEPEKFGARSGLAP

-713 TLREIAGVTV
+713 SLRDIAGVTV

-806 VHGGR
+806 VHGGT
-811 LRKGAGAARDGGA
+811 LRKGAGVSRDGAA
-824 LPSPPAL
+824 LP
-831 RALGA
+831 
-836 SSGRPASPVLG
+836 
-847 ASSAPSGSPVL
+847 
-858 PAHRES
+858 
-864 SGPSGGP
+864 
-871 ASRALGASSAPS
+871 
-883 GSPASPAHRASS
+883 
-895 ESPGRPA
+895 
-902 SPMFGASSASSGSPM
+902 
-917 LRTSSGPLAS
+917 
-927 SALPEPPLPGLD
+927 ALPEPSLPELD

-991 RIAARPDDITTTRI
+991 RIAARPGDITTTRI
-1005 ANGAA
+1005 AAGAA

-1029 MRTGRTAVVVNTQET
+1029 MRAGRTLVVVNTQET

-1063 RGIERAA
+1063 RGIDRAA
-1070 GARQVDRVDA
+1070 GARHVDRVDA

-1105 GRIPLSKA
+1105 GRIPLSGE
-1113 AIERAIE
+1113 AIQRAIE
-1120 INAVAVAANLGAFD
+1120 INGVAVAANLAAFD

-1142 PDAVERRVA
+1142 REAVVRRVA
-1151 PALEVAPPCVGP
+1151 PGVEVAPPRERESLESVVERRAEFLVEYQDAAYAGRYRAFVERVAAAERARAKGMRGLAAAVARVYFKLLAYKDEYEVARLHAAPEFRRRIEATFEGDYRLEFHLAPPLLARRDPATGEPRKSRYGPWMMRAFEVLARLKGLRGTMLDPFGYTRERRRERGLIERYERVVSSLIDDLDHANHAIAVEIASLPDRTRGFGHVKARSIEEAVRREGELLERFRAAVEAP
-1163 DAGPGAGSRAGPDIG
+1163 DAA
-1178 SDAGPGAGSRAGP
+1178 
-1191 ASGRMPDRARGHA
+1191 
-1204 PAPTSGRMPDRVRGH
+1204 
-1219 APAPPSG
+1219 
-1226 RTPTPTPARASKCRR
+1226 
-1241 PAGARP
+1241 
-1247 WNPSSSG
+1247 
-1254 ARRSSWTIRMKRTP
+1254 
-1268 AATAPSSSGCGQPSA
+1268 
-1283 RAPWGCA
+1283 
-1290 GSRRPW
+1290 
-1296 RKATSSCSRTRTSTR
+1296 
-1311 SRACTPRRSSGAG
+1311 
-1324 SRPCSKGTTPWRS
+1324 
-1337 TSPRRCSPGATRPP
+1337 
-1351 ASPAS
+1351 
-1356 HGTAPG
+1356 

>member
-1 MNQQTIE
+1 MSQPAIE
-8 LAEVDLDDKYTRE
+8 LADVDLDDKYTRE
-21 RGRVFLTGIQA
+21 HGRVFLTGIQA

-37 LAQRRRDA
+37 LTQRRRDL

-50 TAGYVSGYRGSPLG
+50 TAGYISGYRGSPLG
-64 GLDLQLERAKAHLE
+64 GLDLQLDRAKTHLE
-78 AHHVVFQPG
+78 QHHVVFQPG
-87 VNEDVAA
+87 VNEDIAA
-94 TACWGTQQAGL
+94 AACWGTQQAEL
-105 DGEGVYDG
+105 DGEGAYDG

-186 DFGLYAFAL
+186 DFGLHAFAL
-195 SRYSGCWAALKCI
+195 SRYSGCWTALKCI

-224 VEIVIPD
+224 VEVVIPD
-231 DPAVPPEGLGIRWPD
+231 DPVVPPEGLGIRWPD
-246 TPQAQEA
+246 TPQEQEK
-253 RLYERKI
+253 RLYERKL
-260 EAVKAFCRANRL
+260 EAVRAFCRANRL
-272 DRTVWDSDRAWLGVA
+272 DRTVWDADRAWFGIA

-305 DAAAARRLG
+305 DEAAARRLG
-314 VRLYKVAMPFPLEP
+314 IRLYKVAMPFPLEP
-328 EGARRFAAGL
+328 EGARRFAEGL
-338 DTILVVEEK
+338 DTVLVVEEK
-347 RALVETQLKDVLY
+347 RALIETQLKDVLY
-360 GTPGAPRILGKR
+360 AAPGAPRIHGKR
-372 DEADRTLFPAAGRL
+372 DEGDRPLFPAAGRL

-394 IGRRLLARAGDAAG
+394 IGRRLLARGIDSASGDRAGAGDVDSIGAG
-408 GRWAGTHEGASAGAP
+408 LGGSARE
-423 EASPDGAHG
+423 EAW
-432 GASAGAPEASPAVS
+432 
-446 HDAHFTGTHR
+446 
-456 AGPAAVATRDSAE
+456 GPAGEEVA
-469 AAMRGSA
+469 
-476 VDEIT
+476 
-481 GSAGAGAGSW
+481 GSAGEHDA
-491 GSVRE
+491 
-496 TAGETAGGQAGEAV
+496 
-510 AGSTGGGH
+510 
-518 EVASIVARVA
+518 ASDIALVA
-528 ARVPELEAIL
+528 ARVAELQAIL
-538 GRGGAGPAAMVRT
+538 DGGDAEPAALVRT

-581 AQFMDRSTARFTH
+581 AQFMDRSTARYTH

-609 KRKHVFQ
+609 RRGHVFQ

-627 LLSIRAAVA
+627 LLSIRAAIA
-636 AEVNV
+636 AGVNV

-670 QMRAEGARRVVVVT
+670 QMQAEGARRIAVVT
-684 DEPEKYGSRSGLAP
+684 DEPGKYGSRSGLAP
-698 GTAVHHRRELDAVQR
+698 GTTVHHRRELDAVQR
-713 TLREIAGVTV
+713 MLRDVAGVTV

-736 RRKRGKY
+736 RRKRGKF

-794 SCVEGFC
+794 SCIEGFC

-811 LRKGAGAARDGGA
+811 LRKGAGVSRDGDT
-824 LPSPPAL
+824 LP
-831 RALGA
+831 
-836 SSGRPASPVLG
+836 
-847 ASSAPSGSPVL
+847 
-858 PAHRES
+858 
-864 SGPSGGP
+864 
-871 ASRALGASSAPS
+871 
-883 GSPASPAHRASS
+883 
-895 ESPGRPA
+895 
-902 SPMFGASSASSGSPM
+902 
-917 LRTSSGPLAS
+917 
-927 SALPEPPLPGLD
+927 ALPEPSLPVLE

-964 AHLESK
+964 AHLESR

-1105 GRIPLSKA
+1105 GRIPLSAA
-1113 AIERAIE
+1113 AIRRAIE
-1120 INAVAVAANLGAFD
+1120 LNGVAVELNLGAFD

-1142 PDAVERRVA
+1142 RDAVVRRAGPGVDVAPPRRSEDLEAIVERRAAFLVEYQDAAYASRYRTLVERVREAERTRAKGMRGLAEAVA
-1151 PALEVAPPCVGP
+1151 LGYFKLLAYKDEYEVARLHAAPEFRRRLEAAFEGDWTLEFHLAPPLFARSDPATGEPRKSRYGAWMMRVFEVLARLKGLRGTAFDPFGYTRERQAERGLIERYERVVSSLLGGLDHANHAVAVEIASLPERIRGFGHVKARSIEEAERREAELLERFRAAVESP
-1163 DAGPGAGSRAGPDIG
+1163 DAA
-1178 SDAGPGAGSRAGP
+1178 
-1191 ASGRMPDRARGHA
+1191 
-1204 PAPTSGRMPDRVRGH
+1204 
-1219 APAPPSG
+1219 
-1226 RTPTPTPARASKCRR
+1226 
-1241 PAGARP
+1241 
-1247 WNPSSSG
+1247 
-1254 ARRSSWTIRMKRTP
+1254 
-1268 AATAPSSSGCGQPSA
+1268 
-1283 RAPWGCA
+1283 
-1290 GSRRPW
+1290 
-1296 RKATSSCSRTRTSTR
+1296 
-1311 SRACTPRRSSGAG
+1311 
-1324 SRPCSKGTTPWRS
+1324 
-1337 TSPRRCSPGATRPP
+1337 
-1351 ASPAS
+1351 
-1356 HGTAPG
+1356 

>member
-1 MNQQTIE
+1 MSQPAIE
-8 LAEVDLDDKYTRE
+8 LADVDLDDKYTRE

-37 LAQRRRDA
+37 LTQRRRDV

-64 GLDLQLERAKAHLE
+64 GLDLQLERARAHLE
-78 AHHVVFQPG
+78 EHRVVFQPG
-87 VNEDVAA
+87 VNEDIAA
-94 TACWGTQQAGL
+94 AACWGTQQAEL
-105 DGEGVYDG
+105 DGEGAYDG

-152 DHTCESSTTAH
+152 DHACESSTTAH

-186 DFGLYAFAL
+186 DYGLYAFAL

-224 VEIVIPD
+224 VGIVIPD
-231 DPAVPPEGLGIRWPD
+231 DLTLPPEGLGIRWPD
-246 TPQAQEA
+246 TPQEQEA
-253 RLYERKI
+253 RLYERKL
-260 EAVKAFCRANRL
+260 EAVRAFCRANRL
-272 DRTVWDSDRAWLGVA
+272 DRTVWDPDRAWFGVA

-305 DAAAARRLG
+305 EEAAARRLG
-314 VRLYKVAMPFPLEP
+314 IRLYKVAMPFPLEP
-328 EGARRFAAGL
+328 EGARRFAEGL
-338 DTILVVEEK
+338 DTVLVVEEK
-347 RALVETQLKDVLY
+347 RALIETQLKDVLY
-360 GTPGAPRILGKR
+360 ATPGAPRVFGKR
-372 DEADRTLFPAAGRL
+372 DEADRPLFSAAGRL

-394 IGRRLLARAGDAAG
+394 IGRRLLARDGDSASVDRADAGDADSI
-408 GRWAGTHEGASAGAP
+408 GAVPG
-423 EASPDGAHG
+423 
-432 GASAGAPEASPAVS
+432 
-446 HDAHFTGTHR
+446 
-456 AGPAAVATRDSAE
+456 
-469 AAMRGSA
+469 
-476 VDEIT
+476 
-481 GSAGAGAGSW
+481 GSAGEEAWGPTGVVPGGSAR
-491 GSVRE
+491 GE
-496 TAGETAGGQAGEAV
+496 TPGPAGEEV
-510 AGSTGGGH
+510 AGSSG
-518 EVASIVARVA
+518 EYDAASDIARVA
-528 ARVPELEAIL
+528 ARVAELEAIL
-538 GRGGAGPAAMVRT
+538 VGGDAAPAALVRT

-581 AQFMDRSTARFTH
+581 AQFMDRSTARYTH

-609 KRKHVFQ
+609 KRGHVFQ

-627 LLSIRAAVA
+627 LLSIRAAIA
-636 AEVNV
+636 ADVNV

-670 QMRAEGARRVVVVT
+670 QMQAEGARRIVVVT
-684 DEPEKYGSRSGLAP
+684 DEPEKYGARSGLAP
-698 GTAVHHRRELDAVQR
+698 GATVHHRRELDAVQR
-713 TLREIAGVTV
+713 MLRDIAGVTV

-736 RRKRGKY
+736 RRKRGKF
-743 PDPPR
+743 PDPPL

-768 CVAVVPLETEFGRK
+768 CVAVVPLETELGRK

-811 LRKGAGAARDGGA
+811 LRKGAGVVRDGDA
-824 LPSPPAL
+824 L
-831 RALGA
+831 
-836 SSGRPASPVLG
+836 
-847 ASSAPSGSPVL
+847 
-858 PAHRES
+858 
-864 SGPSGGP
+864 
-871 ASRALGASSAPS
+871 
-883 GSPASPAHRASS
+883 
-895 ESPGRPA
+895 
-902 SPMFGASSASSGSPM
+902 
-917 LRTSSGPLAS
+917 
-927 SALPEPPLPGLD
+927 SALPEPSLPALD

-964 AHLESK
+964 AHLEAK

-1029 MRTGRTAVVVNTQET
+1029 MRSGKTAVVVNTQET

-1070 GARQVDRVDA
+1070 GARRVDRVDA

-1105 GRIPLSKA
+1105 GRIPLA
-1113 AIERAIE
+1113 ATAIRRAIE
-1120 INAVAVAANLGAFD
+1120 LNGVAVESNLSAFD

-1142 PDAVERRVA
+1142 RDAVVRRAGPGV
-1151 PALEVAPPCVGP
+1151 EVAPPRPPEDLEAIVERRAAFLVDYQDAAYAGRYRALVERVREAERARAKGMRGLAEAVALGYFKLLAYKDEYEVARLHAALEFRRRLEATFDGDWTLEFHLAPPLFARRDPVTGEPRKSRYGPWMMRVFGVLARLKGLRGTALDPFGYTRERRRERRLIERYEQVVSSLLSGLDHASHAVAVEIASLPERIRGFGHVKARSIEEAGRREAELLERFGAAVEPP
-1163 DAGPGAGSRAGPDIG
+1163 DAA
-1178 SDAGPGAGSRAGP
+1178 
-1191 ASGRMPDRARGHA
+1191 
-1204 PAPTSGRMPDRVRGH
+1204 
-1219 APAPPSG
+1219 
-1226 RTPTPTPARASKCRR
+1226 
-1241 PAGARP
+1241 
-1247 WNPSSSG
+1247 
-1254 ARRSSWTIRMKRTP
+1254 
-1268 AATAPSSSGCGQPSA
+1268 
-1283 RAPWGCA
+1283 
-1290 GSRRPW
+1290 
-1296 RKATSSCSRTRTSTR
+1296 
-1311 SRACTPRRSSGAG
+1311 
-1324 SRPCSKGTTPWRS
+1324 
-1337 TSPRRCSPGATRPP
+1337 
-1351 ASPAS
+1351 
-1356 HGTAPG
+1356 

>member
-1 MNQQTIE
+1 MDRPAVE
-8 LAEVDLDDKYTRE
+8 LADIDLDDKYTRT

-37 LAQRRRDA
+37 LTQRQRDL

-64 GLDLQLERAKAHLE
+64 GLDLQLDRAKPHLDR
-78 AHHVVFQPG
+78 HHVVFQPG
-87 VNEDVAA
+87 VNEDIAA

-105 DGEGVYDG
+105 DGEGACDG

-127 SGDALRHANLAG
+127 SGDVLRHANLAG

-152 DHTCESSTTAH
+152 DHACESSTTAH

-195 SRYSGCWAALKCI
+195 SRYSGCWTALKCV

-224 VEIVIPD
+224 IGIVIPD

-246 TPQAQEA
+246 TPREQEV
-253 RLYERKI
+253 RLYERKL

-272 DRTVWDSDRAWLGVA
+272 DRTVWDSGRAWLGVA
-287 TTGKSYLDVRQAF
+287 TTGKSCLDVRQAF

-305 DAAAARRLG
+305 DEAAARRLG
-314 VRLYKVAMPFPLEP
+314 IRLYKVAMPFPLEP

-338 DTILVVEEK
+338 ETIVVVEEK

-360 GTPGAPRILGKR
+360 AAPGAPRILGKR
-372 DEADRTLFPAAGRL
+372 DEADRPLFPAAGRL

-394 IGRRLLARAGDAAG
+394 IGRRLLARAGDPASGGRAGAHKAGSDVAAPGDPVGAEAG
-408 GRWAGTHEGASAGAP
+408 G
-423 EASPDGAHG
+423 PDR
-432 GASAGAPEASPAVS
+432 EEV
-446 HDAHFTGTHR
+446 
-456 AGPAAVATRDSAE
+456 
-469 AAMRGSA
+469 
-476 VDEIT
+476 T
-481 GSAGAGAGSW
+481 GSAGADD
-491 GSVRE
+491 
-496 TAGETAGGQAGEAV
+496 
-510 AGSTGGGH
+510 
-518 EVASIVARVA
+518 ASSDVARVS
-528 ARVPELEAIL
+528 ARVAELEAIP
-538 GRGGAGPAAMVRT
+538 GGGDSEPAPMERT

-566 PEGSRALAGI
+566 PDGSRALAGI

-581 AQFMDRSTARFTH
+581 AQFMDRSTSRFTQ

-604 EARFS
+604 ESRFS
-609 KRKHVFQ
+609 KRTHVFQ

-627 LLSIRAAVA
+627 LLSIRAAIA
-636 AEVNV
+636 AGVNV

-655 GQPMDGPLTVPIITR
+655 GQPVDGPLTVPVITR
-670 QMRAEGARRVVVVT
+670 QMQAEGARRIVVVT

-698 GTAVHHRRELDAVQR
+698 GVTVHHRRELDAVQR
-713 TLREIAGVTV
+713 TLREIAGVTI

-748 RAFINPAVC
+748 RVFINPAVC

-768 CVAVVPLETEFGRK
+768 CVAVVPVETEFGRK

-811 LRKGAGAARDGGA
+811 LRKGADVSRDGAA
-824 LPSPPAL
+824 L
-831 RALGA
+831 
-836 SSGRPASPVLG
+836 PASPDL
-847 ASSAPSGSPVL
+847 PVL
-858 PAHRES
+858 PE
-864 SGPSGGP
+864 PS
-871 ASRALGASSAPS
+871 
-883 GSPASPAHRASS
+883 
-895 ESPGRPA
+895 
-902 SPMFGASSASSGSPM
+902 
-917 LRTSSGPLAS
+917 
-927 SALPEPPLPGLD
+927 LPDLE

-991 RIAARPDDITTTRI
+991 RIAARPGDITTTRI
-1005 ANGAA
+1005 AGGAA
-1010 DLVLGCDVVV
+1010 DLVLGCDAVV

-1029 MRTGRTAVVVNTQET
+1029 MRAGKTAVVVNTHQT

-1052 ADLVFPADALM
+1052 ADLVFPAEALM
-1063 RGIERAA
+1063 QGIERAA

-1091 IATNMFMLGYAWQK
+1091 IATNLFMLGFAWQK
-1105 GRIPLSKA
+1105 GHIPLSRA

-1120 INAVAVAANLGAFD
+1120 INGVAVEMNLSAFD
-1134 WGRRTAAD
+1134 RGRRTAAD
-1142 PDAVERRVA
+1142 RDAMERRAAPDTVA
-1151 PALEVAPPCVGP
+1151 SRTASGIASDIASGAASGAASGIASGTVSGIASSIEVAPPRRRETLESLV
-1163 DAGPGAGSRAGPDIG
+1163 DHRSAFLADYRNAAYADRYRAFVERVREAERSRAKGMRG
-1178 SDAGPGAGSRAGP
+1178 LAEAV
-1191 ASGRMPDRARGHA
+1191 ARGYFKLLAYKDEYEVARLFAAPEFRRRLEATFEGDYTLEFHLAPPLFARRDPVTGEPRKSRYGPWMMRVFGMLARLKGLRGTVFDPFGHTQERRGERRLIERYEQTVASLIGDLDHTNHA
-1204 PAPTSGRMPDRVRGH
+1204 LAVEIALLPERVRGFGH
-1219 APAPPSG
+1219 VKARSIEEAERREAELLQRF
-1226 RTPTPTPARASKCRR
+1226 RTAVESP
-1241 PAGARP
+1241 
-1247 WNPSSSG
+1247 N
-1254 ARRSSWTIRMKRTP
+1254 
-1268 AATAPSSSGCGQPSA
+1268 AA
-1283 RAPWGCA
+1283 
-1290 GSRRPW
+1290 
-1296 RKATSSCSRTRTSTR
+1296 
-1311 SRACTPRRSSGAG
+1311 
-1324 SRPCSKGTTPWRS
+1324 
-1337 TSPRRCSPGATRPP
+1337 
-1351 ASPAS
+1351 
-1356 HGTAPG
+1356 

>member
-1 MNQQTIE
+1 MEPPAID
-8 LAEVDLDDKYTRE
+8 LADVDLDDKYTRP

-32 LVRLV
+32 LVRLA
-37 LAQRRRDA
+37 LTQRQRDL

-50 TAGYVSGYRGSPLG
+50 TAGYISGYRGSPLG
-64 GLDLQLERAKAHLE
+64 GLDLQIERAKAHLDR
-78 AHHVVFQPG
+78 HHVVFQPG
-87 VNEDVAA
+87 VNEDIAA
-94 TACWGTQQAGL
+94 TACWGTQQAEL
-105 DGEGVYDG
+105 DGEGAYDG
-113 VFCLWYGKGPGVDR
+113 VFCIWYGKGPGVDR
-127 SGDALRHANLAG
+127 SGDVLRHANLAG

-195 SRYSGCWAALKCI
+195 SRYSGCWTALKCV

-224 VEIVIPD
+224 IEIVIPD
-231 DPAVPPEGLGIRWPD
+231 DPIVPPEGLGIRWPD
-246 TPQAQEA
+246 TPQEQEV

-305 DAAAARRLG
+305 DEAAAHRLG
-314 VRLYKVAMPFPLEP
+314 VRLYKVAVPFPLEP
-328 EGARRFAAGL
+328 EGARRSAEGL

-347 RALVETQLKDVLY
+347 RALIETQLKDLLY
-360 GTPGAPRILGKR
+360 AAPNAPRIVGKR
-372 DEADRTLFPAAGRL
+372 DEAGRTLFTAAGRL

-394 IGRRLLARAGDAAG
+394 IGRRLLARAGDAA
-408 GRWAGTHEGASAGAP
+408 
-423 EASPDGAHG
+423 
-432 GASAGAPEASPAVS
+432 
-446 HDAHFTGTHR
+446 F
-456 AGPAAVATRDSAE
+456 AT
-469 AAMRGSA
+469 
-476 VDEIT
+476 
-481 GSAGAGAGSW
+481 
-491 GSVRE
+491 
-496 TAGETAGGQAGEAV
+496 Q
-510 AGSTGGGH
+510 
-518 EVASIVARVA
+518 VA
-528 ARVPELEAIL
+528 ARVAPRVAELEAIL
-538 GRGGAGPAAMVRT
+538 SGGDSEPAAMERT

-566 PEGSRALAGI
+566 PDGSRALAGI

-581 AQFMDRSTARFTH
+581 AQFMDRSTARYTH

-604 EARFS
+604 ESRFS
-609 KRKHVFQ
+609 KRGHVFQ

-636 AEVNV
+636 ADINV

-655 GQPMDGPLTVPIITR
+655 GQSVDGSLSVPIITR
-670 QMRAEGARRVVVVT
+670 QMQAEGARRTVVVT
-684 DEPEKYGSRSGLAP
+684 DEPEKYGTRSGLAP
-698 GTAVHHRRELDAVQR
+698 GTTVHHRSELDAVQR
-713 TLREIAGVTV
+713 AMREIAGVTV

-743 PDPPR
+743 PDPPK

-806 VHGGR
+806 VHGGT
-811 LRKGAGAARDGGA
+811 LRKGAGESREGAA
-824 LPSPPAL
+824 LP
-831 RALGA
+831 
-836 SSGRPASPVLG
+836 
-847 ASSAPSGSPVL
+847 
-858 PAHRES
+858 
-864 SGPSGGP
+864 
-871 ASRALGASSAPS
+871 
-883 GSPASPAHRASS
+883 
-895 ESPGRPA
+895 
-902 SPMFGASSASSGSPM
+902 
-917 LRTSSGPLAS
+917 
-927 SALPEPPLPGLD
+927 ALPEPSVPGLD

-991 RIAARPDDITTTRI
+991 RIAARPGDITTTRI

-1010 DLVLGCDVVV
+1010 NLVLGCDVVV

-1029 MRTGRTAVVVNTQET
+1029 MRAGKTTVVVNTQET
-1044 MTGDFTRD
+1044 MTGDFTRN
-1052 ADLVFPADALM
+1052 ADLVFPAEALM
-1063 RGIERAA
+1063 RGIEDAA
-1070 GARQVDRVDA
+1070 GARRVERVDA
-1080 TRIATALTGDA
+1080 TRIATAMTGDA
-1091 IATNMFMLGYAWQK
+1091 IATNLFMLGYAWQK
-1105 GRIPLSKA
+1105 GRIPLSRA

-1120 INAVAVAANLGAFD
+1120 INGVAVEMNLSAFD

-1142 PDAVERRVA
+1142 RNEVERRVA
-1151 PALEVAPPCVGP
+1151 PGVAPARTAPGIASSIEVAPPRERETLESVIERRAAFLADYQ
-1163 DAGPGAGSRAGPDIG
+1163 DAAYAGRYRGFVERVRAAERSRAKGMRG
-1178 SDAGPGAGSRAGP
+1178 FAEAV
-1191 ASGRMPDRARGHA
+1191 ARGYFKLLAYKDEYEVARLHA
-1204 PAPTSGRMPDRVRGH
+1204 APEFRRRIEAAFEGDYTLEFHLAPPLFARRDPATGEPRKARYGPWMMRVFAVLARFKGLRGTMLDPFGYTQERQRERGLIEQYEQVVSSLLGELDHTNHAIAVEIASLPDRVRGFGH
-1219 APAPPSG
+1219 VKARSIEEAERREAELLG
-1226 RTPTPTPARASKCRR
+1226 RFSTAVESPD
-1241 PAGARP
+1241 
-1247 WNPSSSG
+1247 
-1254 ARRSSWTIRMKRTP
+1254 
-1268 AATAPSSSGCGQPSA
+1268 AA
-1283 RAPWGCA
+1283 
-1290 GSRRPW
+1290 
-1296 RKATSSCSRTRTSTR
+1296 
-1311 SRACTPRRSSGAG
+1311 
-1324 SRPCSKGTTPWRS
+1324 
-1337 TSPRRCSPGATRPP
+1337 
-1351 ASPAS
+1351 
-1356 HGTAPG
+1356 